1 MITNKNIY
9 SIRKHKLGVAS
20 FLLGT
25 LFVVGHANNAEA
37 SEVSATTQE
46 HNVETEQTKT
56 EGELTTEVAQQAVS
70 ESAPI
75 AENMQ
80 KTTSV
85 ASENAKEVTAS
96 DSTQEV
102 TKTEAKDTATMKD
115 SEIAQ
120 PVSEVNK
127 PVTQTAPVQAPTTA
141 TEHKSPRQ
149 AQELTAPMDTKV
161 INVENG
167 TDVTSKVKVET
178 SSITGHQNNDKTYRQ
193 SNTVNP
199 HKAERVTLNYDWSF
213 ENGIKAGDYF
223 DFQLSDNVDTNGI
236 STVKKVPNIVDTQ
249 NNDTVIAYGEVKDKN
264 RIRYRFTDYV
274 SDKENVVG
282 KLSLNL
288 FINPAK
294 VQNRG
299 NINVSSTL
307 GSIKTEETFN
317 IEYIDGVKNNEGV
330 TLNGR
335 LDDLS
340 KADQSFTHY
349 TTFKPSQNE
358 LTNVSLKG
366 TVTTGAIE
374 NGIAGEV
381 KIYEFIGSGELPE
394 SVYANVNDTSHFND
408 ITSNLS
414 NSIKSTSTGY
424 EITFDMKNKK
434 PYVIVYKGHYNKDA
448 SDFDFTTNAIGHQ
461 NLNRSPYNHYW
472 SYNHY
477 FNLTWKNG
485 VAFYSNNASGEGND
499 KPVPPT
505 YGFSE
510 LVDTT
515 QNTAPATMTFQ
526 TTGVLE
532 EIEDS
537 VVLNTL
543 SQSGEDRGENTSPI
557 IETTEDSQPVEFEEE
572 TNHGIQ
578 DVTLHADAVDF
589 EEETNHGEQD
599 TVHHSDVV
607 EYDEDTTTG
616 MLTGAISDHTTEED
630 TMEYTT
636 DGLLIE
642 FDDEMN
648 PNVSGQYDDITTDT
662 IEESSHIDTFT
673 ELESEFGQH
682 DGIVTFEEDTIVEK
696 PKTEKGNRVPL
707 VIDLSTPKHNH
718 QFNIQPTDPN
728 IDTSATYRI
737 GDFVWRDED
746 HNGVQNDG
754 EHGLEGVLVTLKT
767 ADGVVLNTT
776 TSDANGHYQFTNVQ
790 KGKYIVEFTTPE
802 GYEATSKHT
811 TANTEKDSDGLI
823 ANIDVTQDDMSI
835 DAGFFPLENWNP
847 QPKDETYTI
856 GDFVWRDEDHNG
868 VQNDGE
874 HGLEG
879 VLVTLKTAD
888 GVVLNT
894 TTSDAN
900 GHYQFTNV
908 QKGKYIVE
916 FTTPEGYEATSK
928 HTTANTEKDSDGLI
942 ANIDVTQDDMS
953 IDAGFF
959 PLENWNPQPK
969 DETYTI
975 GDFVW
980 RDEDHNG
987 VQNDGEHG
995 LEGVLVTLKTA
1006 DGVVLNTTTS
1016 DANGH
1021 YQFTNVQKGKY
1032 IVEFTTPEGYEA
1044 TSKHTTA
1051 NTEKDSDGL
1060 IANIDVTQDDMSIDA
1075 GFFPLENWNPQ
1086 PKDETYTIG
1095 DFVWRDEGHNGVQ
1108 NDGEHGLEG
1117 VLVTLKT
1124 ADGVV
1129 LNTTTSD
1136 ANGHYQFTNVQKGK
1150 YIVEFTTPEGYE
1162 PTSKHTTANTEKD
1175 SDGLIANIDVT
1186 QDDMSID
1193 AGFFPLENWNPQPE
1207 PKNPDD
1213 KEKPAPEQPDVPQ
1226 PEPKNPDDK
1235 EKPAPEQPDVPQPE
1249 PKNPDDREKPA
1260 PEQPDVPQPEPKN
1273 PDDKEKPA
1281 PEQPDAPQPKPMLP
1295 GEKVKP
1301 KPTHPGEAMQTTP
1314 QDKSTSQ
1321 TDEALPQTGESS
1333 SQSSALIFGGLL
1345 SLLGL
1350 GLLRRSSKQNRSSMK

>member
-37 SEVSATTQE
+37 SEVSTTTQE
-46 HNVETEQTKT
+46 QNAEKEQAKT
-56 EGELTTEVAQQAVS
+56 EGELTTEAAQQTAV
-70 ESAPI
+70 ESIPAS
-75 AENMQ
+75 ENMQ
-80 KTTSV
+80 ERTLV
-85 ASENAKEVTAS
+85 ASENGKEVTTTE
-96 DSTQEV
+96 STQEV
-102 TKTEAKDTATMKD
+102 TKTETKDTVTMKD

-120 PVSEVNK
+120 PVSHLDK
-127 PVTQTAPVQAPTTA
+127 PVTQTAPVQTPTTA
-141 TEHKSPRQ
+141 TEQKSTRQ
-149 AQELTAPMDTKV
+149 AQEDTAPMGMKEV
-161 INVENG
+161 NVENG
-167 TDVTSKVKVET
+167 TDVTSKVKVEN
-178 SSITGHQNNDKTYRQ
+178 SSITGHQNNDRTYRQ
-193 SNTVNP
+193 PDTVNP

-236 STVKKVPNIVDTQ
+236 STVKKVPHIMDSQ
-249 NNDTVIAYGEVKDKN
+249 NSEQIIAYGEINENN
-264 RIRYRFTDYV
+264 RVRYRFTDYV
-274 SDKENVVG
+274 SKKDNVKG
-282 KLSLNL
+282 KLALNL
-288 FINPAK
+288 FIKPDK
-294 VQNRG
+294 VQTAG
-299 NINVSSTL
+299 NITVSSKL
-307 GSIKTEETFN
+307 GNQVTSQNFN
-317 IEYIDGVKNNEGV
+317 VQYIDGVKNRAGV

-335 LDDLS
+335 IDTLS
-340 KADQSFTHY
+340 KTDQTFTHFA
-349 TTFKPSQNE
+349 TFKPNNNALTSVTITGKVKNGALQNG
-358 LTNVSLKG
+358 K
-366 TVTTGAIE
+366 
-374 NGIAGEV
+374 AGEV
-381 KIYEFIGSGELPE
+381 KVYEFIGSGELPQ
-394 SVYANVNDTSHFND
+394 SVYANVNDTKQFND
-408 ITSNLS
+408 ITKSMK
-414 NSIKSTSTGY
+414 SIKNNSNGY
-424 EITFDMKNKK
+424 EITFDMNKDNH
-434 PYVIVYKGHYNKDA
+434 PYIIVYQGHFNNNAK
-448 SDFDFTTNAIGHQ
+448 DFDFSTNATGYQ
-461 NLNRSPYNHYW
+461 NLNQSEYSYYWPYNY
-472 SYNHY
+472 S
-477 FNLTWKNG
+477 FNLTWDNG

-505 YGFSE
+505 YGYSPT
-510 LVDTT
+510 VNTIQDTH
-515 QNTAPATMTFQ
+515 ADYPVMTFQ
-526 TTGVLE
+526 QPGTLE
-532 EIEDS
+532 ETEDS
-537 VVLNTL
+537 MPITTL
-543 SQSGEDRGENTSPI
+543 TESGEDRSENTSPI

-835 DAGFFPLENWNP
+835 DAGFFPLENWNA

-959 PLENWNPQPK
+959 PLENWNPQP
-969 DETYTI
+969 
-975 GDFVW
+975 
-980 RDEDHNG
+980 
-987 VQNDGEHG
+987 
-995 LEGVLVTLKTA
+995 
-1006 DGVVLNTTTS
+1006 
-1016 DANGH
+1016 
-1021 YQFTNVQKGKY
+1021 
-1032 IVEFTTPEGYEA
+1032 
-1044 TSKHTTA
+1044 
-1051 NTEKDSDGL
+1051 
-1060 IANIDVTQDDMSIDA
+1060 
-1075 GFFPLENWNPQ
+1075 
-1086 PKDETYTIG
+1086 
-1095 DFVWRDEGHNGVQ
+1095 
-1108 NDGEHGLEG
+1108 
-1117 VLVTLKT
+1117 
-1124 ADGVV
+1124 
-1129 LNTTTSD
+1129 
-1136 ANGHYQFTNVQKGK
+1136 
-1150 YIVEFTTPEGYE
+1150 
-1162 PTSKHTTANTEKD
+1162 
-1175 SDGLIANIDVT
+1175 
-1186 QDDMSID
+1186 
-1193 AGFFPLENWNPQPE
+1193 E

-1226 PEPKNPDDK
+1226 PEPKNPDDR

-1281 PEQPDAPQPKPMLP
+1281 PEQPDAPQPEPMLP

-1314 QDKSTSQ
+1314 QDKSTPQ
-1321 TDEALPQTGESS
+1321 TDEALPKTGESS

>member
-37 SEVSATTQE
+37 SEVSTTTQE
-46 HNVETEQTKT
+46 QNAEKEQAKT
-56 EGELTTEVAQQAVS
+56 EGELTTEAAQQTAV
-70 ESAPI
+70 ESIPAS
-75 AENMQ
+75 ENMQ
-80 KTTSV
+80 ERTLV
-85 ASENAKEVTAS
+85 ASENGKEVTTTE
-96 DSTQEV
+96 STQEV
-102 TKTEAKDTATMKD
+102 TKTETKDTVTMKAT
-115 SEIAQ
+115 EIVQ
-120 PVSEVNK
+120 PVSQIDK
-127 PVTQTAPVQAPTTA
+127 SVTQTAAPVAEPSTA
-141 TEHKSPRQ
+141 NKQTSPQ
-149 AQELTAPMDTKV
+149 QVQELTAPMDTKV

-167 TDVTSKVKVET
+167 TDVTSKVKVEK
-178 SSITGHQNNDKTYRQ
+178 SSITGHQNNDRTYRQ
-193 SNTVNP
+193 PDTVNP
-199 HKAERVTLNYDWSF
+199 HKAERVTLNYEWTFDKD
-213 ENGIKAGDYF
+213 IKNDDYF
-223 DFQLSDNVDTNGI
+223 EFQLSDNVDTNGI

-249 NNDTVIAYGEVKDKN
+249 NNDTVIAFGEINEQN
-264 RIRYRFTDYV
+264 RVRYRFTDYV
-274 SDKENVVG
+274 SKKDNVKG
-282 KLSLNL
+282 NLSLNL
-288 FINPAK
+288 FIDPSK
-294 VQNRG
+294 VLNNG
-299 NINVSSTL
+299 NTTVSSILNGT
-307 GSIKTEETFN
+307 KTESTFN
-317 IEYIDGVKNNEGV
+317 IEYIDGIHNAAGV

-335 LDDLS
+335 LDELS
-340 KADQSFTHY
+340 KANQTFTHFA
-349 TTFKPSQNE
+349 TFKPKHNKLSSVTIKGKVKNGVLQNS
-358 LTNVSLKG
+358 N
-366 TVTTGAIE
+366 
-374 NGIAGEV
+374 NGEV
-381 KIYEFIGSGELPE
+381 KVYEFIGNGELPQ
-394 SVYANVNDTSHFND
+394 SVYANVNDTNQFKD
-408 ITSNLS
+408 ITTSMNSKKSNG
-414 NSIKSTSTGY
+414 TGY
-424 EITFDMKNKK
+424 EITFDTMNDK
-434 PYVIVYKGHYNKDA
+434 PYVILYKGYFDSNSK
-448 SDFDFTTNAIGHQ
+448 DFDFTTNATGYQ
-461 NLNRSPYNHYW
+461 NLNQSSYYYW
-472 SYNHY
+472 PYNHY
-477 FNLTWKNG
+477 FNLTWDNG

-737 GDFVWRDED
+737 GNFVWRDED

-959 PLENWNPQPK
+959 PLENWNAQPK

-1086 PKDETYTIG
+1086 P
-1095 DFVWRDEGHNGVQ
+1095 
-1108 NDGEHGLEG
+1108 
-1117 VLVTLKT
+1117 
-1124 ADGVV
+1124 
-1129 LNTTTSD
+1129 
-1136 ANGHYQFTNVQKGK
+1136 
-1150 YIVEFTTPEGYE
+1150 
-1162 PTSKHTTANTEKD
+1162 
-1175 SDGLIANIDVT
+1175 
-1186 QDDMSID
+1186 
-1193 AGFFPLENWNPQPE
+1193 E

-1213 KEKPAPEQPDVPQ
+1213 KEKPGPEQPDVPQ
-1226 PEPKNPDDK
+1226 PEPKNPDDR

>member
-1086 PKDETYTIG
+1086 P
-1095 DFVWRDEGHNGVQ
+1095 
-1108 NDGEHGLEG
+1108 
-1117 VLVTLKT
+1117 
-1124 ADGVV
+1124 
-1129 LNTTTSD
+1129 
-1136 ANGHYQFTNVQKGK
+1136 
-1150 YIVEFTTPEGYE
+1150 
-1162 PTSKHTTANTEKD
+1162 
-1175 SDGLIANIDVT
+1175 
-1186 QDDMSID
+1186 
-1193 AGFFPLENWNPQPE
+1193 E

-1226 PEPKNPDDK
+1226 PEPKHPGDK
-1235 EKPAPEQPDVPQPE
+1235 EK
-1249 PKNPDDREKPA
+1249 
-1260 PEQPDVPQPEPKN
+1260 
-1273 PDDKEKPA
+1273 
-1281 PEQPDAPQPKPMLP
+1281 
-1295 GEKVKP
+1295 
-1301 KPTHPGEAMQTTP
+1301 
-1314 QDKSTSQ
+1314 
-1321 TDEALPQTGESS
+1321 
-1333 SQSSALIFGGLL
+1333 
-1345 SLLGL
+1345 
-1350 GLLRRSSKQNRSSMK
+1350 

>member
-37 SEVSATTQE
+37 SEVSTTTQE
-46 HNVETEQTKT
+46 QNAEKEQTKT
-56 EGELTTEVAQQAVS
+56 EGELTTEAAQQTAV
-70 ESAPI
+70 ESIPAS
-75 AENMQ
+75 ENMQ
-80 KTTSV
+80 ERTLV
-85 ASENAKEVTAS
+85 ASENGKEVTTTE
-96 DSTQEV
+96 STQEV
-102 TKTEAKDTATMKD
+102 TKTETKDIVTMKD

-120 PVSEVNK
+120 PVSHLDK
-127 PVTQTAPVQAPTTA
+127 PVTQTAPVQTPTTA
-141 TEHKSPRQ
+141 NKQTSPRQ
-149 AQELTAPMDTKV
+149 AQEDTAPMGMKEV
-161 INVENG
+161 NVENG
-167 TDVTSKVKVET
+167 TDVTSKVKVEN
-178 SSITGHQNNDKTYRQ
+178 SSITGHQNNDRTYRQ
-193 SNTVNP
+193 PDTVNP

-213 ENGIKAGDYF
+213 DKDIKNDDYF
-223 DFQLSDNVDTNGI
+223 EFQLSDNVDTNGI

-249 NNDTVIAYGEVKDKN
+249 NNDTVIAFGEINEQN
-264 RIRYRFTDYV
+264 RVRYRFTDYV
-274 SDKENVVG
+274 NQKENLKG
-282 KLSLNL
+282 KLALNL
-288 FINPAK
+288 FIKPDK
-294 VQNRG
+294 VQTAG
-299 NINVSSTL
+299 NITVSSKL
-307 GSIKTEETFN
+307 GNQVTSQNFN
-317 IEYIDGVKNNEGV
+317 IQYIDGVKNRSGV

-335 LDDLS
+335 IDTLS
-340 KADQSFTHY
+340 KTDQTFTHFA
-349 TTFKPSQNE
+349 TFKPNNNALTSVTITGKVKNGALQNG
-358 LTNVSLKG
+358 K
-366 TVTTGAIE
+366 
-374 NGIAGEV
+374 AGEV
-381 KIYEFIGSGELPE
+381 KVYEFIGSGELPQ
-394 SVYANVNDTSHFND
+394 SVYANVNDTKQFND
-408 ITSNLS
+408 ITNSMK
-414 NSIKSTSTGY
+414 SIKNNSNGY
-424 EITFDMKNKK
+424 EITFDMNKDNH
-434 PYVIVYKGHYNKDA
+434 PYIIVYQGHFNNNAK
-448 SDFDFTTNAIGHQ
+448 DFDFSTNATGYQ
-461 NLNRSPYNHYW
+461 NLNQSEYSYYWPYNY
-472 SYNHY
+472 S
-477 FNLTWKNG
+477 FNLTWDNG

-505 YGFSE
+505 YGYSPT
-510 LVDTT
+510 VNTIQDTH
-515 QNTAPATMTFQ
+515 ADYPVMTFQ
-526 TTGVLE
+526 QPGTLE
-532 EIEDS
+532 ETEDS
-537 VVLNTL
+537 MPITTL
-543 SQSGEDRGENTSPI
+543 TESGEDRSENTSPI

-589 EEETNHGEQD
+589 EEETNHGDQD

-616 MLTGAISDHTTEED
+616 MLTGAISNHTTEED

-1086 PKDETYTIG
+1086 P
-1095 DFVWRDEGHNGVQ
+1095 
-1108 NDGEHGLEG
+1108 
-1117 VLVTLKT
+1117 
-1124 ADGVV
+1124 
-1129 LNTTTSD
+1129 
-1136 ANGHYQFTNVQKGK
+1136 
-1150 YIVEFTTPEGYE
+1150 
-1162 PTSKHTTANTEKD
+1162 
-1175 SDGLIANIDVT
+1175 
-1186 QDDMSID
+1186 
-1193 AGFFPLENWNPQPE
+1193 
-1207 PKNPDD
+1207 
-1213 KEKPAPEQPDVPQ
+1213 
-1226 PEPKNPDDK
+1226 EPKNPDDK

-1273 PDDKEKPA
+1273 PDDREKPA
-1281 PEQPDAPQPKPMLP
+1281 PEQPDVPQPEPKNPDDREKPAPEQPDVPQPKPMLP

>member
-127 PVTQTAPVQAPTTA
+127 PVTQTAAPVAEPSTA
-141 TEHKSPRQ
+141 NKQTSPRQ
-149 AQELTAPMDTKV
+149 VQELTAPMDTKV

-167 TDVTSKVKVET
+167 TDVTSKVKVEK
-178 SSITGHQNNDKTYRQ
+178 SSITGHQNKDKTYHQ

-236 STVKKVPNIVDTQ
+236 STIKKVPHIMDSQ
-249 NNDTVIAYGEVKDKN
+249 NSEQIIAYGEINENN
-264 RIRYRFTDYV
+264 RVRYRFMDYV
-274 SDKENVVG
+274 NQKENLKG

-288 FINPAK
+288 FIKPDK
-294 VQNRG
+294 VQDEG
-299 NINVSSTL
+299 KITVTSQL
-307 GSIKTEETFN
+307 GKEMTSQEFDIK
-317 IEYIDGVKNNEGV
+317 YIDGVKSPSGI

-335 LDDLS
+335 LDELS

-349 TTFKPSQNE
+349 SIFKPKHNN
-358 LTNVSLKG
+358 LTNVTLRG
-366 TVTTGAIE
+366 TVSNNAQQNE
-374 NGIAGEV
+374 KNGQV
-381 KIYEFIGSGELPE
+381 NVYEYIGQGELPQ
-394 SVYANVNDTSHFND
+394 SAYANVNDTKQFND
-408 ITSNLS
+408 ITKSMK
-414 NSIKSTSTGY
+414 SIKNNSNGY
-424 EITFDMKNKK
+424 EITFDMNKDNH
-434 PYVIVYKGHYNKDA
+434 PYIIVYQGHFNNNAK
-448 SDFDFTTNAIGHQ
+448 DFDFSTNATGYQ
-461 NLNRSPYNHYW
+461 NLNQSEYSYYWPYNY
-472 SYNHY
+472 S
-477 FNLTWKNG
+477 FNLTWDNG

-505 YGFSE
+505 YGYSPT
-510 LVDTT
+510 VNTIQDTH
-515 QNTAPATMTFQ
+515 ADYPVMTFQ
-526 TTGVLE
+526 QPGTLE
-532 EIEDS
+532 ETEDS
-537 VVLNTL
+537 MPITTL
-543 SQSGEDRGENTSPI
+543 TESGEDRGENTSPI

-616 MLTGAISDHTTEED
+616 MLTGAISDHTTEEG

-737 GDFVWRDED
+737 GNFVWRDED

-847 QPKDETYTI
+847 QP
-856 GDFVWRDEDHNG
+856 
-868 VQNDGE
+868 
-874 HGLEG
+874 
-879 VLVTLKTAD
+879 
-888 GVVLNT
+888 
-894 TTSDAN
+894 
-900 GHYQFTNV
+900 
-908 QKGKYIVE
+908 
-916 FTTPEGYEATSK
+916 
-928 HTTANTEKDSDGLI
+928 
-942 ANIDVTQDDMS
+942 
-953 IDAGFF
+953 
-959 PLENWNPQPK
+959 
-969 DETYTI
+969 
-975 GDFVW
+975 
-980 RDEDHNG
+980 
-987 VQNDGEHG
+987 
-995 LEGVLVTLKTA
+995 
-1006 DGVVLNTTTS
+1006 
-1016 DANGH
+1016 
-1021 YQFTNVQKGKY
+1021 
-1032 IVEFTTPEGYEA
+1032 
-1044 TSKHTTA
+1044 
-1051 NTEKDSDGL
+1051 
-1060 IANIDVTQDDMSIDA
+1060 
-1075 GFFPLENWNPQ
+1075 
-1086 PKDETYTIG
+1086 
-1095 DFVWRDEGHNGVQ
+1095 
-1108 NDGEHGLEG
+1108 
-1117 VLVTLKT
+1117 
-1124 ADGVV
+1124 
-1129 LNTTTSD
+1129 
-1136 ANGHYQFTNVQKGK
+1136 
-1150 YIVEFTTPEGYE
+1150 
-1162 PTSKHTTANTEKD
+1162 
-1175 SDGLIANIDVT
+1175 
-1186 QDDMSID
+1186 
-1193 AGFFPLENWNPQPE
+1193 E

-1213 KEKPAPEQPDVPQ
+1213 REKPAPEQPDVPQ
-1226 PEPKNPDDK
+1226 PEPKNPDDR

-1321 TDEALPQTGESS
+1321 TDEALPKTGESS

>member
-37 SEVSATTQE
+37 SEVSATTREQ
-46 HNVETEQTKT
+46 NVETEQAKT
-56 EGELTTEVAQQAVS
+56 ERELTTKVAQQAVS

-80 KTTSV
+80 ETTSV
-85 ASENAKEVTAS
+85 ASENAKAVTAS

-127 PVTQTAPVQAPTTA
+127 PVTQTAPVQTPTTA

-149 AQELTAPMDTKV
+149 VQEVTSPEDTKV

-236 STVKKVPNIVDTQ
+236 STVKKVPHIMDSQ
-249 NNDTVIAYGEVKDKN
+249 NSEQIIAYGEINENN
-264 RIRYRFTDYV
+264 RVRYRFTDYV
-274 SDKENVVG
+274 SKKDNVKG
-282 KLSLNL
+282 KLALNL
-288 FINPAK
+288 FIKPDK
-294 VQNRG
+294 VQTAG
-299 NINVSSTL
+299 NITVSSKL
-307 GSIKTEETFN
+307 GNQVTSQNFN
-317 IEYIDGVKNNEGV
+317 VQYIDGVKNRAGV

-335 LDDLS
+335 IDTLS
-340 KADQSFTHY
+340 KTDQTFTHFA
-349 TTFKPSQNE
+349 TFKPNNNALTSVTITGKVKNGALQNG
-358 LTNVSLKG
+358 K
-366 TVTTGAIE
+366 
-374 NGIAGEV
+374 AGEV
-381 KIYEFIGSGELPE
+381 KVYEFIGSGELPQ
-394 SVYANVNDTSHFND
+394 SVYANVNDTKQFND
-408 ITSNLS
+408 ITKSMK
-414 NSIKSTSTGY
+414 SIKNNSNGY
-424 EITFDMKNKK
+424 EITFDMNKDNH
-434 PYVIVYKGHYNKDA
+434 PYIIVYQGHFNNNAK
-448 SDFDFTTNAIGHQ
+448 DFDFSTNATGYQ
-461 NLNRSPYNHYW
+461 NLNQSEYSYYWPYNY
-472 SYNHY
+472 S
-477 FNLTWKNG
+477 FNLTWDNG

-505 YGFSE
+505 YGYSPT
-510 LVDTT
+510 VNTIQDTH
-515 QNTAPATMTFQ
+515 ADYPVMTFQ
-526 TTGVLE
+526 QPGTLE
-532 EIEDS
+532 ETEDS
-537 VVLNTL
+537 MPITTL
-543 SQSGEDRGENTSPI
+543 TESGEDRSENTSPI

-578 DVTLHADAVDF
+578 DVTLHADAIDF

-959 PLENWNPQPK
+959 PLENWNPQP
-969 DETYTI
+969 
-975 GDFVW
+975 
-980 RDEDHNG
+980 
-987 VQNDGEHG
+987 
-995 LEGVLVTLKTA
+995 
-1006 DGVVLNTTTS
+1006 
-1016 DANGH
+1016 
-1021 YQFTNVQKGKY
+1021 
-1032 IVEFTTPEGYEA
+1032 
-1044 TSKHTTA
+1044 
-1051 NTEKDSDGL
+1051 
-1060 IANIDVTQDDMSIDA
+1060 
-1075 GFFPLENWNPQ
+1075 
-1086 PKDETYTIG
+1086 
-1095 DFVWRDEGHNGVQ
+1095 
-1108 NDGEHGLEG
+1108 
-1117 VLVTLKT
+1117 
-1124 ADGVV
+1124 
-1129 LNTTTSD
+1129 
-1136 ANGHYQFTNVQKGK
+1136 
-1150 YIVEFTTPEGYE
+1150 
-1162 PTSKHTTANTEKD
+1162 
-1175 SDGLIANIDVT
+1175 
-1186 QDDMSID
+1186 
-1193 AGFFPLENWNPQPE
+1193 
-1207 PKNPDD
+1207 
-1213 KEKPAPEQPDVPQ
+1213 
-1226 PEPKNPDDK
+1226 
-1235 EKPAPEQPDVPQPE
+1235 E

-1281 PEQPDAPQPKPMLP
+1281 PEQPDVPQPEPMLP

-1321 TDEALPQTGESS
+1321 TDEALPKTGESS

>member
-37 SEVSATTQE
+37 SEVSTTTQE
-46 HNVETEQTKT
+46 QNAEKEQAKT
-56 EGELTTEVAQQAVS
+56 EGELTTEAAQQTAV
-70 ESAPI
+70 ESIPAS
-75 AENMQ
+75 ENMQ
-80 KTTSV
+80 ERTLV
-85 ASENAKEVTAS
+85 ASENGKEVTTTE
-96 DSTQEV
+96 STQEV
-102 TKTEAKDTATMKD
+102 TKTETKDTVTMKD

-120 PVSEVNK
+120 PVSHLDK
-127 PVTQTAPVQAPTTA
+127 PVTQTAPVQTPTTA
-141 TEHKSPRQ
+141 TEQKSTRQ
-149 AQELTAPMDTKV
+149 AQEDTAPMGMKEV
-161 INVENG
+161 NVENG
-167 TDVTSKVKVET
+167 TDVTSKVKVEN
-178 SSITGHQNNDKTYRQ
+178 SSITGHQNNDRTYRQ
-193 SNTVNP
+193 PDTVNP

-249 NNDTVIAYGEVKDKN
+249 NNDTVIAFGEINEQN
-264 RIRYRFTDYV
+264 RVRYRFTDYV
-274 SDKENVVG
+274 SKKDNVKG
-282 KLSLNL
+282 KLALNL
-288 FINPAK
+288 FIKPDK
-294 VQNRG
+294 VQTAG
-299 NINVSSTL
+299 NITVSSKL
-307 GSIKTEETFN
+307 GNQVTSQNFN
-317 IEYIDGVKNNEGV
+317 IQYIDGVKNRAGV

-335 LDDLS
+335 IDTLS
-340 KADQSFTHY
+340 KTDQTFTHFA
-349 TTFKPSQNE
+349 TFKPNNNALTSVTITGKVKNGALQNG
-358 LTNVSLKG
+358 K
-366 TVTTGAIE
+366 
-374 NGIAGEV
+374 AGEV
-381 KIYEFIGSGELPE
+381 KVYEFIGSGELPQ
-394 SVYANVNDTSHFND
+394 SVYANVNDTKQFND
-408 ITSNLS
+408 ITNSMK
-414 NSIKSTSTGY
+414 SIKNNSNGY
-424 EITFDMKNKK
+424 EITFDMKNQK

-461 NLNRSPYNHYW
+461 NLNSSPYNYYW

-485 VAFYSNNASGEGND
+485 VAFYSNKANGEGND

-505 YGFSE
+505 YGYSPT
-510 LVDTT
+510 VNTIQDTH
-515 QNTAPATMTFQ
+515 ADYPVMTFQ
-526 TTGVLE
+526 QPGTLE
-532 EIEDS
+532 ETEDS
-537 VVLNTL
+537 MPITTL
-543 SQSGEDRGENTSPI
+543 TESGEDRGENTSPI

-737 GDFVWRDED
+737 GNFVWRDED

-1086 PKDETYTIG
+1086 P
-1095 DFVWRDEGHNGVQ
+1095 
-1108 NDGEHGLEG
+1108 
-1117 VLVTLKT
+1117 
-1124 ADGVV
+1124 
-1129 LNTTTSD
+1129 
-1136 ANGHYQFTNVQKGK
+1136 
-1150 YIVEFTTPEGYE
+1150 
-1162 PTSKHTTANTEKD
+1162 
-1175 SDGLIANIDVT
+1175 
-1186 QDDMSID
+1186 
-1193 AGFFPLENWNPQPE
+1193 E

-1213 KEKPAPEQPDVPQ
+1213 KEKPG
-1226 PEPKNPDDK
+1226 
-1235 EKPAPEQPDVPQPE
+1235 PEQPDVPQPE

-1273 PDDKEKPA
+1273 PDDREKPA

-1321 TDEALPQTGESS
+1321 TDEALPKTGESS

>member
-37 SEVSATTQE
+37 SEVSTTTQE
-46 HNVETEQTKT
+46 QNAEKEQAKT
-56 EGELTTEVAQQAVS
+56 EGELTTEAAQQTAV
-70 ESAPI
+70 ESIPAS
-75 AENMQ
+75 ENMQ
-80 KTTSV
+80 ERTLV
-85 ASENAKEVTAS
+85 ASENGKEVTTTE
-96 DSTQEV
+96 STQEV
-102 TKTEAKDTATMKD
+102 TKTETKDTVTMKD

-127 PVTQTAPVQAPTTA
+127 PVTQTAPVQTPTTA
-141 TEHKSPRQ
+141 TEQKSTRQ
-149 AQELTAPMDTKV
+149 AQEDTAPMGMKEV
-161 INVENG
+161 NVENG
-167 TDVTSKVKVET
+167 TDVTSKVKVEN
-178 SSITGHQNNDKTYRQ
+178 SSITGHQNNDRTYRQ
-193 SNTVNP
+193 PDTVNP

-213 ENGIKAGDYF
+213 DKDIKNDDYF
-223 DFQLSDNVDTNGI
+223 EFQLSDNVDTNGI

-249 NNDTVIAYGEVKDKN
+249 NNDTVIAFGEINEQN
-264 RIRYRFTDYV
+264 RVRYRFTDYV
-274 SDKENVVG
+274 NQKENLKG
-282 KLSLNL
+282 KLALNL
-288 FINPAK
+288 FIKPDK
-294 VQNRG
+294 VQTAG
-299 NINVSSTL
+299 NITVSSKL
-307 GSIKTEETFN
+307 GNQVTSQNFN
-317 IEYIDGVKNNEGV
+317 IQYIDGVKNRAGV

-335 LDDLS
+335 IDTLS
-340 KADQSFTHY
+340 KTDQTFTHFA
-349 TTFKPSQNE
+349 TFKPNNNALTSVTITGKVKNGALQNG
-358 LTNVSLKG
+358 K
-366 TVTTGAIE
+366 
-374 NGIAGEV
+374 AGEV
-381 KIYEFIGSGELPE
+381 KVYEFIGSGELPQ
-394 SVYANVNDTSHFND
+394 SVYANVNDTKQFND
-408 ITSNLS
+408 ITKSMK
-414 NSIKSTSTGY
+414 SIKNNSNGY
-424 EITFDMKNKK
+424 EITFDMNKDNH
-434 PYVIVYKGHYNKDA
+434 PYIIVYQGHFNNNAK
-448 SDFDFTTNAIGHQ
+448 DFDFSTNATGYQ
-461 NLNRSPYNHYW
+461 NLNQSGYSYYWPYNY
-472 SYNHY
+472 S
-477 FNLTWKNG
+477 FNLTWDNG

-499 KPVPPT
+499 KPVSPT
-505 YGFSE
+505 YGYSPS
-510 LVDTT
+510 VNTIQDTH
-515 QNTAPATMTFQ
+515 ADYPVMTFQ
-526 TTGVLE
+526 QPGTLE
-532 EIEDS
+532 ETEDS
-537 VVLNTL
+537 MPITTL
-543 SQSGEDRGENTSPI
+543 TESGEDRGENTSPI

-616 MLTGAISDHTTEED
+616 MLTGAISDHTTKED

-636 DGLLIE
+636 DSLLIE

-847 QPKDETYTI
+847 QP
-856 GDFVWRDEDHNG
+856 
-868 VQNDGE
+868 
-874 HGLEG
+874 
-879 VLVTLKTAD
+879 
-888 GVVLNT
+888 
-894 TTSDAN
+894 
-900 GHYQFTNV
+900 
-908 QKGKYIVE
+908 
-916 FTTPEGYEATSK
+916 
-928 HTTANTEKDSDGLI
+928 
-942 ANIDVTQDDMS
+942 
-953 IDAGFF
+953 
-959 PLENWNPQPK
+959 
-969 DETYTI
+969 
-975 GDFVW
+975 
-980 RDEDHNG
+980 
-987 VQNDGEHG
+987 
-995 LEGVLVTLKTA
+995 
-1006 DGVVLNTTTS
+1006 
-1016 DANGH
+1016 
-1021 YQFTNVQKGKY
+1021 
-1032 IVEFTTPEGYEA
+1032 
-1044 TSKHTTA
+1044 
-1051 NTEKDSDGL
+1051 
-1060 IANIDVTQDDMSIDA
+1060 
-1075 GFFPLENWNPQ
+1075 
-1086 PKDETYTIG
+1086 
-1095 DFVWRDEGHNGVQ
+1095 
-1108 NDGEHGLEG
+1108 
-1117 VLVTLKT
+1117 
-1124 ADGVV
+1124 
-1129 LNTTTSD
+1129 
-1136 ANGHYQFTNVQKGK
+1136 
-1150 YIVEFTTPEGYE
+1150 
-1162 PTSKHTTANTEKD
+1162 
-1175 SDGLIANIDVT
+1175 
-1186 QDDMSID
+1186 
-1193 AGFFPLENWNPQPE
+1193 E

-1226 PEPKNPDDK
+1226 PEPKNPDDR

-1281 PEQPDAPQPKPMLP
+1281 PEQPDVPQPKPMLP

-1321 TDEALPQTGESS
+1321 TDEALPKTGESS

>member
-37 SEVSATTQE
+37 SEVSTTTQE
-46 HNVETEQTKT
+46 QNAEKEQTKT
-56 EGELTTEVAQQAVS
+56 EGELTTEAAQQTAV
-70 ESAPI
+70 ESIPAS
-75 AENMQ
+75 ENMQ
-80 KTTSV
+80 ERTSV
-85 ASENAKEVTAS
+85 ASENAKAITAP

-737 GDFVWRDED
+737 GNFVWRDED

-1086 PKDETYTIG
+1086 P
-1095 DFVWRDEGHNGVQ
+1095 
-1108 NDGEHGLEG
+1108 
-1117 VLVTLKT
+1117 
-1124 ADGVV
+1124 
-1129 LNTTTSD
+1129 
-1136 ANGHYQFTNVQKGK
+1136 
-1150 YIVEFTTPEGYE
+1150 
-1162 PTSKHTTANTEKD
+1162 
-1175 SDGLIANIDVT
+1175 
-1186 QDDMSID
+1186 
-1193 AGFFPLENWNPQPE
+1193 
-1207 PKNPDD
+1207 
-1213 KEKPAPEQPDVPQ
+1213 
-1226 PEPKNPDDK
+1226 EPKNPDDK

-1273 PDDKEKPA
+1273 PDDREKPA
-1281 PEQPDAPQPKPMLP
+1281 PEQPDVPQPEPKNPDDREKPAPEQPDVPQPEPMLP

-1321 TDEALPQTGESS
+1321 TDEALPKTGESS

>member
-37 SEVSATTQE
+37 SEVSTTTQE
-46 HNVETEQTKT
+46 QNAEKEQAKT
-56 EGELTTEVAQQAVS
+56 EGELTTEAAQQTAV
-70 ESAPI
+70 ESIPAS
-75 AENMQ
+75 ENMQ
-80 KTTSV
+80 ERTLV
-85 ASENAKEVTAS
+85 ASENGKEVTTTE
-96 DSTQEV
+96 STQEV
-102 TKTEAKDTATMKD
+102 TKTETKDTVTMKAT
-115 SEIAQ
+115 EIVQ
-120 PVSEVNK
+120 PVSQIDK
-127 PVTQTAPVQAPTTA
+127 SVTQTAAPVAEPSTA
-141 TEHKSPRQ
+141 NKQTSPRQ
-149 AQELTAPMDTKV
+149 VQELTAPMDTKV

-167 TDVTSKVKVET
+167 TDVTSKVKVEK
-178 SSITGHQNNDKTYRQ
+178 SSITGHQNKDKTYHQ

-199 HKAERVTLNYDWSF
+199 HKAERVTLNYEWTFDKD
-213 ENGIKAGDYF
+213 IKNDDYF
-223 DFQLSDNVDTNGI
+223 EFQLSDNVDTNGI

-249 NNDTVIAYGEVKDKN
+249 NNDTVIAFGEINEQN
-264 RIRYRFTDYV
+264 RVRYRFTDYV
-274 SDKENVVG
+274 SKKDNVKG
-282 KLSLNL
+282 KLALNL
-288 FINPAK
+288 FIKPDK
-294 VQNRG
+294 VQTAG
-299 NINVSSTL
+299 NITVSSKL
-307 GSIKTEETFN
+307 GNQVTSQNFN
-317 IEYIDGVKNNEGV
+317 IQYIDGVKNRAGV

-335 LDDLS
+335 IDTLS
-340 KADQSFTHY
+340 KTDQTFTHFA
-349 TTFKPSQNE
+349 TFKPNNNALTSVTITGKVKNGALQNG
-358 LTNVSLKG
+358 K
-366 TVTTGAIE
+366 
-374 NGIAGEV
+374 AGEV
-381 KIYEFIGSGELPE
+381 KVYEFIGSGELPQ
-394 SVYANVNDTSHFND
+394 SVYANVNDTKQFND
-408 ITSNLS
+408 ITNSMK
-414 NSIKSTSTGY
+414 SIKNNSNGY
-424 EITFDMKNKK
+424 EITFDMKNQK

-461 NLNRSPYNHYW
+461 NLNRSPYNYYW

-485 VAFYSNNASGEGND
+485 VAFYSNKANGEGND

-505 YGFSE
+505 YGYSPT
-510 LVDTT
+510 VNTIQDTH
-515 QNTAPATMTFQ
+515 ADYPVMTFQ
-526 TTGVLE
+526 QPGTLE
-532 EIEDS
+532 ETEDS
-537 VVLNTL
+537 MPITTL
-543 SQSGEDRGENTSPI
+543 TESGEDRGENTSPI

-737 GDFVWRDED
+737 GNFVWRDED
-746 HNGVQNDG
+746 HNDVQNDG

-1060 IANIDVTQDDMSIDA
+1060 IANIDVTQDDMS
-1075 GFFPLENWNPQ
+1075 
-1086 PKDETYTIG
+1086 
-1095 DFVWRDEGHNGVQ
+1095 
-1108 NDGEHGLEG
+1108 
-1117 VLVTLKT
+1117 
-1124 ADGVV
+1124 
-1129 LNTTTSD
+1129 
-1136 ANGHYQFTNVQKGK
+1136 
-1150 YIVEFTTPEGYE
+1150 
-1162 PTSKHTTANTEKD
+1162 
-1175 SDGLIANIDVT
+1175 
-1186 QDDMSID
+1186 
-1193 AGFFPLENWNPQPE
+1193 
-1207 PKNPDD
+1207 
-1213 KEKPAPEQPDVPQ
+1213 
-1226 PEPKNPDDK
+1226 
-1235 EKPAPEQPDVPQPE
+1235 
-1249 PKNPDDREKPA
+1249 
-1260 PEQPDVPQPEPKN
+1260 
-1273 PDDKEKPA
+1273 
-1281 PEQPDAPQPKPMLP
+1281 
-1295 GEKVKP
+1295 
-1301 KPTHPGEAMQTTP
+1301 
-1314 QDKSTSQ
+1314 
-1321 TDEALPQTGESS
+1321 
-1333 SQSSALIFGGLL
+1333 
-1345 SLLGL
+1345 
-1350 GLLRRSSKQNRSSMK
+1350 

>member
-37 SEVSATTQE
+37 SEVSTTTQE
-46 HNVETEQTKT
+46 QNAEKEQTKT

-70 ESAPI
+70 ESAPT

-80 KTTSV
+80 ETTSV

-127 PVTQTAPVQAPTTA
+127 PVTQTAPVQTPTTA

-149 AQELTAPMDTKV
+149 VQEVTSPEDTKV

-249 NNDTVIAYGEVKDKN
+249 NNDTVIAFGEINEQN
-264 RIRYRFTDYV
+264 RVRYRFTDYV
-274 SDKENVVG
+274 NQKENLKG
-282 KLSLNL
+282 KLALNL
-288 FINPAK
+288 FIKPDK
-294 VQNRG
+294 VQTAG
-299 NINVSSTL
+299 NITVSSKL
-307 GSIKTEETFN
+307 GNQVTSQNFN
-317 IEYIDGVKNNEGV
+317 IQYIDGVKNRAGV

-335 LDDLS
+335 IDTLS
-340 KADQSFTHY
+340 KTDQTFTHFA
-349 TTFKPSQNE
+349 TFKPNNNALTSVTITGKVKNGALQNG
-358 LTNVSLKG
+358 K
-366 TVTTGAIE
+366 
-374 NGIAGEV
+374 AGEV
-381 KIYEFIGSGELPE
+381 KVYEFIGSGELPQ
-394 SVYANVNDTSHFND
+394 SVYANVNDTKQFND
-408 ITSNLS
+408 ITNSMK
-414 NSIKSTSTGY
+414 SIKNYSNGY
-424 EITFDMKNKK
+424 EITFDMNKDNH
-434 PYVIVYKGHYNKDA
+434 PYIIVYQGHFNNNAK
-448 SDFDFTTNAIGHQ
+448 DFDFSTNATGYQ
-461 NLNRSPYNHYW
+461 NLNQSEYSYYWPYNY
-472 SYNHY
+472 S
-477 FNLTWKNG
+477 FNLTWDNG

-505 YGFSE
+505 YGYSPT
-510 LVDTT
+510 VNTIQDTH
-515 QNTAPATMTFQ
+515 ADYPVMTFQ
-526 TTGVLE
+526 QPGTLE
-532 EIEDS
+532 ETEDS
-537 VVLNTL
+537 MPITTL
-543 SQSGEDRGENTSPI
+543 TESGEDRSENTSPI

-616 MLTGAISDHTTEED
+616 MLTGAISDHTTKED

-636 DGLLIE
+636 DSLLIE

-737 GDFVWRDED
+737 GNFVWRDED

-959 PLENWNPQPK
+959 PLENWNPQP
-969 DETYTI
+969 
-975 GDFVW
+975 
-980 RDEDHNG
+980 
-987 VQNDGEHG
+987 
-995 LEGVLVTLKTA
+995 
-1006 DGVVLNTTTS
+1006 
-1016 DANGH
+1016 
-1021 YQFTNVQKGKY
+1021 
-1032 IVEFTTPEGYEA
+1032 
-1044 TSKHTTA
+1044 
-1051 NTEKDSDGL
+1051 
-1060 IANIDVTQDDMSIDA
+1060 
-1075 GFFPLENWNPQ
+1075 
-1086 PKDETYTIG
+1086 
-1095 DFVWRDEGHNGVQ
+1095 
-1108 NDGEHGLEG
+1108 
-1117 VLVTLKT
+1117 
-1124 ADGVV
+1124 
-1129 LNTTTSD
+1129 
-1136 ANGHYQFTNVQKGK
+1136 
-1150 YIVEFTTPEGYE
+1150 
-1162 PTSKHTTANTEKD
+1162 
-1175 SDGLIANIDVT
+1175 
-1186 QDDMSID
+1186 
-1193 AGFFPLENWNPQPE
+1193 
-1207 PKNPDD
+1207 
-1213 KEKPAPEQPDVPQ
+1213 
-1226 PEPKNPDDK
+1226 EPKNPDDK

-1273 PDDKEKPA
+1273 PDDREKPA
-1281 PEQPDAPQPKPMLP
+1281 PEQPDVPQPEPKNPDDREKPAPEQPDVPQPEPMLP

-1321 TDEALPQTGESS
+1321 TDEALPKTGESS

>member
-37 SEVSATTQE
+37 SEVSTTTQE
-46 HNVETEQTKT
+46 QNAEKEQTKT
-56 EGELTTEVAQQAVS
+56 EGELTTEAAQQTAV
-70 ESAPI
+70 ESIPAS
-75 AENMQ
+75 ENMQ
-80 KTTSV
+80 ERTLV
-85 ASENAKEVTAS
+85 ASENGKEVTTTE
-96 DSTQEV
+96 STQEV
-102 TKTEAKDTATMKD
+102 TKTETKDTVTMKAT
-115 SEIAQ
+115 EIVQ
-120 PVSEVNK
+120 PVSQIDK
-127 PVTQTAPVQAPTTA
+127 SVTQTAAPVAEPSTA
-141 TEHKSPRQ
+141 TEQKSTRQ
-149 AQELTAPMDTKV
+149 AQEDTAPMGMKEV
-161 INVENG
+161 NVENG
-167 TDVTSKVKVET
+167 TDVTSKVKVEN
-178 SSITGHQNNDKTYRQ
+178 SSITGHQNNDRTYRQ
-193 SNTVNP
+193 PDTVNP

-213 ENGIKAGDYF
+213 DKDIKNDDYF
-223 DFQLSDNVDTNGI
+223 EFQLSDNVDTNGI

-249 NNDTVIAYGEVKDKN
+249 NNDTVIAFGEINEQN
-264 RIRYRFTDYV
+264 RVRYRFTDYV
-274 SDKENVVG
+274 NQKENLKG
-282 KLSLNL
+282 KLALNL
-288 FINPAK
+288 FIKPDK
-294 VQNRG
+294 VQTAG
-299 NINVSSTL
+299 NITVSSKL
-307 GSIKTEETFN
+307 GNQVTSQNFN
-317 IEYIDGVKNNEGV
+317 IQYIDGVKNRAGV

-335 LDDLS
+335 IDTLS
-340 KADQSFTHY
+340 KTDQTFTHFA
-349 TTFKPSQNE
+349 TFKPNNNALTSVTITGKVKNGALQNG
-358 LTNVSLKG
+358 K
-366 TVTTGAIE
+366 
-374 NGIAGEV
+374 AGEV
-381 KIYEFIGSGELPE
+381 KVYEFIGSGELPQ
-394 SVYANVNDTSHFND
+394 SVYANVNDTKQFND
-408 ITSNLS
+408 ITKSMK
-414 NSIKSTSTGY
+414 SIKNNSNGY
-424 EITFDMKNKK
+424 EITFDMNKDNH
-434 PYVIVYKGHYNKDA
+434 PYIIVYQGHFNNNAK
-448 SDFDFTTNAIGHQ
+448 DFDFSTNATGYQ
-461 NLNRSPYNHYW
+461 NLNQSGYSYYWPYNY
-472 SYNHY
+472 S
-477 FNLTWKNG
+477 FNLTWDNG

-543 SQSGEDRGENTSPI
+543 SQSGEDRSENTSPI

-1032 IVEFTTPEGYEA
+1032 IVEFTTPEGYE
-1044 TSKHTTA
+1044 
-1051 NTEKDSDGL
+1051 
-1060 IANIDVTQDDMSIDA
+1060 
-1075 GFFPLENWNPQ
+1075 
-1086 PKDETYTIG
+1086 
-1095 DFVWRDEGHNGVQ
+1095 
-1108 NDGEHGLEG
+1108 
-1117 VLVTLKT
+1117 
-1124 ADGVV
+1124 
-1129 LNTTTSD
+1129 
-1136 ANGHYQFTNVQKGK
+1136 
-1150 YIVEFTTPEGYE
+1150 

-1213 KEKPAPEQPDVPQ
+1213 KEKPAPDQPDVPQ
-1226 PEPKNPDDK
+1226 PEPKNPDDR

-1281 PEQPDAPQPKPMLP
+1281 PEQPDVPQPKPMLP

-1321 TDEALPQTGESS
+1321 TDEVLPKTGESS

>member
-37 SEVSATTQE
+37 SEVSTTTQE
-46 HNVETEQTKT
+46 QNAEKEQTKT
-56 EGELTTEVAQQAVS
+56 EGELTTEAAQQTAV
-70 ESAPI
+70 ESIPAS
-75 AENMQ
+75 ENMQ
-80 KTTSV
+80 ERTLV
-85 ASENAKEVTAS
+85 ASENGKEVTTTE
-96 DSTQEV
+96 STQEV
-102 TKTEAKDTATMKD
+102 TKTETKDIVTMKD

-120 PVSEVNK
+120 PVSHLDK
-127 PVTQTAPVQAPTTA
+127 PVTQTAPVQTPTTA
-141 TEHKSPRQ
+141 NKQTSPRQ
-149 AQELTAPMDTKV
+149 VQEVTAPMDTKV

-167 TDVTSKVKVET
+167 TDVTSKVKVEK
-178 SSITGHQNNDKTYRQ
+178 SSITGHQNKDKTYHQ

-199 HKAERVTLNYDWSF
+199 HKAERVTLNYEWTFDKD
-213 ENGIKAGDYF
+213 IKNDDYF
-223 DFQLSDNVDTNGI
+223 EFQLSDNVDTNGI

-249 NNDTVIAYGEVKDKN
+249 NNDTVIAFGEINEQN
-264 RIRYRFTDYV
+264 RVRYRFTDYV
-274 SDKENVVG
+274 SKKDNVKG
-282 KLSLNL
+282 NLSLNL
-288 FINPAK
+288 FIDPSK
-294 VQNRG
+294 VLNNG
-299 NINVSSTL
+299 NTTVSSILNGT
-307 GSIKTEETFN
+307 KTESTFN
-317 IEYIDGVKNNEGV
+317 IEYIDGIHNAAGV

-335 LDDLS
+335 LDELS
-340 KADQSFTHY
+340 KANQTFTHFA
-349 TTFKPSQNE
+349 TFKPKHNKLSSVTIKGKVKNGVLQNS
-358 LTNVSLKG
+358 N
-366 TVTTGAIE
+366 
-374 NGIAGEV
+374 NGEV
-381 KIYEFIGSGELPE
+381 KVYEFIGNGELPQ
-394 SVYANVNDTSHFND
+394 SVYANVNDTNQFKD
-408 ITSNLS
+408 ITTSMNSKKSNG
-414 NSIKSTSTGY
+414 TGY
-424 EITFDMKNKK
+424 EITFDMMNDK
-434 PYVIVYKGHYNKDA
+434 PYVILYKGYFDSNSK
-448 SDFDFTTNAIGHQ
+448 DFDFTTNATGYQ
-461 NLNRSPYNHYW
+461 NLNQSSYYYW
-472 SYNHY
+472 PYNHY
-477 FNLTWKNG
+477 FNLTWDNG

-543 SQSGEDRGENTSPI
+543 SQSGEDRSENTSPI

-1032 IVEFTTPEGYEA
+1032 IVEFTTPEGYE
-1044 TSKHTTA
+1044 
-1051 NTEKDSDGL
+1051 
-1060 IANIDVTQDDMSIDA
+1060 
-1075 GFFPLENWNPQ
+1075 
-1086 PKDETYTIG
+1086 
-1095 DFVWRDEGHNGVQ
+1095 
-1108 NDGEHGLEG
+1108 
-1117 VLVTLKT
+1117 
-1124 ADGVV
+1124 
-1129 LNTTTSD
+1129 
-1136 ANGHYQFTNVQKGK
+1136 
-1150 YIVEFTTPEGYE
+1150 

-1213 KEKPAPEQPDVPQ
+1213 KEKPAPDQPDVPQ
-1226 PEPKNPDDK
+1226 PEPKNPDDR

-1281 PEQPDAPQPKPMLP
+1281 PEQPDVPQPKPMLP

-1321 TDEALPQTGESS
+1321 TDEVLPKTGESS

>member
-37 SEVSATTQE
+37 SEVSTTTQE
-46 HNVETEQTKT
+46 QNAEKEQTKT
-56 EGELTTEVAQQAVS
+56 EGELTTEAAQQTAV
-70 ESAPI
+70 ESIPAS
-75 AENMQ
+75 ENMQ
-80 KTTSV
+80 ERTSV
-85 ASENAKEVTAS
+85 ASENAKAITAP

-737 GDFVWRDED
+737 GNFVWRDED

-1086 PKDETYTIG
+1086 P
-1095 DFVWRDEGHNGVQ
+1095 
-1108 NDGEHGLEG
+1108 
-1117 VLVTLKT
+1117 
-1124 ADGVV
+1124 
-1129 LNTTTSD
+1129 
-1136 ANGHYQFTNVQKGK
+1136 
-1150 YIVEFTTPEGYE
+1150 
-1162 PTSKHTTANTEKD
+1162 
-1175 SDGLIANIDVT
+1175 
-1186 QDDMSID
+1186 
-1193 AGFFPLENWNPQPE
+1193 
-1207 PKNPDD
+1207 
-1213 KEKPAPEQPDVPQ
+1213 
-1226 PEPKNPDDK
+1226 EPKNPDDK

-1321 TDEALPQTGESS
+1321 TDEALPKTGESS

>member
-199 HKAERVTLNYDWSF
+199 HKAERVTLNYEWTFDKD
-213 ENGIKAGDYF
+213 IKNDDYF
-223 DFQLSDNVDTNGI
+223 EFQLSDNVDTNGI

-249 NNDTVIAYGEVKDKN
+249 NNDTVIAFGEINEQN
-264 RIRYRFTDYV
+264 RVRYRFTDYV
-274 SDKENVVG
+274 SKKDNVKG
-282 KLSLNL
+282 NLSLNL
-288 FINPAK
+288 FIDPSK
-294 VQNRG
+294 VLNNG
-299 NINVSSTL
+299 NTTVSSILNGT
-307 GSIKTEETFN
+307 KTESTFN
-317 IEYIDGVKNNEGV
+317 IEYIDGIHNAAGV

-335 LDDLS
+335 LDELS
-340 KADQSFTHY
+340 KANQTFTHFA
-349 TTFKPSQNE
+349 TFKPKHNKLSSVTIKGKVKNGVLQNS
-358 LTNVSLKG
+358 N
-366 TVTTGAIE
+366 
-374 NGIAGEV
+374 NGEV
-381 KIYEFIGSGELPE
+381 KVYEFIGNGELPQ
-394 SVYANVNDTSHFND
+394 SVYANVNDTNQFKD
-408 ITSNLS
+408 ITTSMNSKKSNG
-414 NSIKSTSTGY
+414 TGY
-424 EITFDMKNKK
+424 EITFDTMNDK
-434 PYVIVYKGHYNKDA
+434 PYVILYKGYFDSNAK
-448 SDFDFTTNAIGHQ
+448 DFDFTTNATGYQ
-461 NLNRSPYNHYW
+461 NLNQSSYYYW
-472 SYNHY
+472 PYNHY
-477 FNLTWKNG
+477 FNLTWDNG

-616 MLTGAISDHTTEED
+616 MLTGAISDHTIEED

-959 PLENWNPQPK
+959 PLENWNPQP
-969 DETYTI
+969 
-975 GDFVW
+975 
-980 RDEDHNG
+980 
-987 VQNDGEHG
+987 
-995 LEGVLVTLKTA
+995 
-1006 DGVVLNTTTS
+1006 
-1016 DANGH
+1016 
-1021 YQFTNVQKGKY
+1021 
-1032 IVEFTTPEGYEA
+1032 
-1044 TSKHTTA
+1044 
-1051 NTEKDSDGL
+1051 
-1060 IANIDVTQDDMSIDA
+1060 
-1075 GFFPLENWNPQ
+1075 
-1086 PKDETYTIG
+1086 
-1095 DFVWRDEGHNGVQ
+1095 
-1108 NDGEHGLEG
+1108 
-1117 VLVTLKT
+1117 
-1124 ADGVV
+1124 
-1129 LNTTTSD
+1129 
-1136 ANGHYQFTNVQKGK
+1136 
-1150 YIVEFTTPEGYE
+1150 
-1162 PTSKHTTANTEKD
+1162 
-1175 SDGLIANIDVT
+1175 
-1186 QDDMSID
+1186 
-1193 AGFFPLENWNPQPE
+1193 E

-1226 PEPKNPDDK
+1226 PEPKNPDDR

-1281 PEQPDAPQPKPMLP
+1281 PEQPDVPQPKPMLP

-1321 TDEALPQTGESS
+1321 TDEALPKTGESS

>member
-127 PVTQTAPVQAPTTA
+127 PVTQTAAPVAEPSTA
-141 TEHKSPRQ
+141 NKQTSPRQ
-149 AQELTAPMDTKV
+149 VQELTAPMDTKV

-167 TDVTSKVKVET
+167 TDVTSKVKVEK
-178 SSITGHQNNDKTYRQ
+178 SSITGHQNKDKTYHQ

-236 STVKKVPNIVDTQ
+236 STIKKVPHIMDSQ
-249 NNDTVIAYGEVKDKN
+249 NSEQIIAYGEINENN
-264 RIRYRFTDYV
+264 RVRYRFMDYV
-274 SDKENVVG
+274 NQKENLKG

-288 FINPAK
+288 FIKPDK
-294 VQNRG
+294 VQDEG
-299 NINVSSTL
+299 KITVTSQL
-307 GSIKTEETFN
+307 GKEMTSQEFDIK
-317 IEYIDGVKNNEGV
+317 YIDGVKSPSGI

-335 LDDLS
+335 LDELS

-349 TTFKPSQNE
+349 SIFKPKHNN
-358 LTNVSLKG
+358 LTNVTLRG
-366 TVTTGAIE
+366 TVSNNAQQNE
-374 NGIAGEV
+374 KNGQV
-381 KIYEFIGSGELPE
+381 NVYEYIGQGELPQ
-394 SVYANVNDTSHFND
+394 SAYANVNDTKQFND
-408 ITSNLS
+408 ITKSMK
-414 NSIKSTSTGY
+414 SIKNNSNGY
-424 EITFDMKNKK
+424 EITFDMNKDNH
-434 PYVIVYKGHYNKDA
+434 PYIIVYQGHFNNNAK
-448 SDFDFTTNAIGHQ
+448 DFDFSTNATGYQ
-461 NLNRSPYNHYW
+461 NLNQSEYSYYWPYNY
-472 SYNHY
+472 S
-477 FNLTWKNG
+477 FNLTWDNG

-505 YGFSE
+505 YGYSPT
-510 LVDTT
+510 VNTIQDTH
-515 QNTAPATMTFQ
+515 ADYPVMTFQ
-526 TTGVLE
+526 QPGTLE
-532 EIEDS
+532 ETEDS
-537 VVLNTL
+537 MPITTL
-543 SQSGEDRGENTSPI
+543 TESGEDRGENTSPI

-616 MLTGAISDHTTEED
+616 MLTGAISDHTTEEG

-737 GDFVWRDED
+737 GNFVWRDED

-847 QPKDETYTI
+847 QP
-856 GDFVWRDEDHNG
+856 
-868 VQNDGE
+868 
-874 HGLEG
+874 
-879 VLVTLKTAD
+879 
-888 GVVLNT
+888 
-894 TTSDAN
+894 
-900 GHYQFTNV
+900 
-908 QKGKYIVE
+908 
-916 FTTPEGYEATSK
+916 
-928 HTTANTEKDSDGLI
+928 
-942 ANIDVTQDDMS
+942 
-953 IDAGFF
+953 
-959 PLENWNPQPK
+959 
-969 DETYTI
+969 
-975 GDFVW
+975 
-980 RDEDHNG
+980 
-987 VQNDGEHG
+987 
-995 LEGVLVTLKTA
+995 
-1006 DGVVLNTTTS
+1006 
-1016 DANGH
+1016 
-1021 YQFTNVQKGKY
+1021 
-1032 IVEFTTPEGYEA
+1032 
-1044 TSKHTTA
+1044 
-1051 NTEKDSDGL
+1051 
-1060 IANIDVTQDDMSIDA
+1060 
-1075 GFFPLENWNPQ
+1075 
-1086 PKDETYTIG
+1086 
-1095 DFVWRDEGHNGVQ
+1095 
-1108 NDGEHGLEG
+1108 
-1117 VLVTLKT
+1117 
-1124 ADGVV
+1124 
-1129 LNTTTSD
+1129 
-1136 ANGHYQFTNVQKGK
+1136 
-1150 YIVEFTTPEGYE
+1150 
-1162 PTSKHTTANTEKD
+1162 
-1175 SDGLIANIDVT
+1175 
-1186 QDDMSID
+1186 
-1193 AGFFPLENWNPQPE
+1193 E

-1213 KEKPAPEQPDVPQ
+1213 R
-1226 PEPKNPDDK
+1226 

-1281 PEQPDAPQPKPMLP
+1281 PEQPDVPQPEPKNPDDKEKPAPEQPDVPQPKPMLP

>member
-37 SEVSATTQE
+37 SEVSTTTQE
-46 HNVETEQTKT
+46 QNAEKEQTKT
-56 EGELTTEVAQQAVS
+56 EGELTTEAAQQTAV
-70 ESAPI
+70 ESIPAS
-75 AENMQ
+75 ENMQ
-80 KTTSV
+80 ERTLV
-85 ASENAKEVTAS
+85 ASENGKEVTTTE
-96 DSTQEV
+96 STQEV
-102 TKTEAKDTATMKD
+102 TKTETKDIVTMKD

-178 SSITGHQNNDKTYRQ
+178 SSITSHQNNDKTYRQ

-1086 PKDETYTIG
+1086 P
-1095 DFVWRDEGHNGVQ
+1095 
-1108 NDGEHGLEG
+1108 
-1117 VLVTLKT
+1117 
-1124 ADGVV
+1124 
-1129 LNTTTSD
+1129 
-1136 ANGHYQFTNVQKGK
+1136 
-1150 YIVEFTTPEGYE
+1150 
-1162 PTSKHTTANTEKD
+1162 
-1175 SDGLIANIDVT
+1175 
-1186 QDDMSID
+1186 
-1193 AGFFPLENWNPQPE
+1193 E

-1213 KEKPAPEQPDVPQ
+1213 KEKPGPEQPDVPQ
-1226 PEPKNPDDK
+1226 PEPKNPDDR

-1281 PEQPDAPQPKPMLP
+1281 PEQPDVPQPKPMLP

-1321 TDEALPQTGESS
+1321 TDEALPKTGESS

>member
-37 SEVSATTQE
+37 SEMSTTTQE
-46 HNVETEQTKT
+46 QNAEKEQTKT
-56 EGELTTEVAQQAVS
+56 EGELTTEAAQQTAV
-70 ESAPI
+70 ESIPAS
-75 AENMQ
+75 ENMQ
-80 KTTSV
+80 ERTLV
-85 ASENAKEVTAS
+85 ASENGKEVTTTE
-96 DSTQEV
+96 STQEV
-102 TKTEAKDTATMKD
+102 TKTETKDTVTMKAT
-115 SEIAQ
+115 EIVQ
-120 PVSEVNK
+120 PVSQIDK
-127 PVTQTAPVQAPTTA
+127 SVTQTAAPVAEPSTA
-141 TEHKSPRQ
+141 NKQTSPRQ
-149 AQELTAPMDTKV
+149 VQELTAPMDTKV

-167 TDVTSKVKVET
+167 TDVTSKVKVEK
-178 SSITGHQNNDKTYRQ
+178 SSITGHQNKDKTYHQ

-236 STVKKVPNIVDTQ
+236 STIKKVPHIMDSQ
-249 NNDTVIAYGEVKDKN
+249 NSEQIIAYGEINENN
-264 RIRYRFTDYV
+264 RVRYRFMDYV
-274 SDKENVVG
+274 NQKENLKG

-288 FINPAK
+288 FIKPDK
-294 VQNRG
+294 VQDEG
-299 NINVSSTL
+299 KITVTSQL
-307 GSIKTEETFN
+307 GKEMTSQEFDIK
-317 IEYIDGVKNNEGV
+317 YIDGVKSPSGI

-335 LDDLS
+335 LDELS

-349 TTFKPSQNE
+349 AIFKPKHNN
-358 LTNVSLKG
+358 LTNVTLRG
-366 TVTTGAIE
+366 TVSNNAQQNE
-374 NGIAGEV
+374 KNGQV
-381 KIYEFIGSGELPE
+381 NVYEYIGQGELPQ
-394 SVYANVNDTSHFND
+394 SAYANVKDTNQFRD
-408 ITSNLS
+408 IT
-414 NSIKSTSTGY
+414 NSLRPTTVNSTGY
-424 EITFDMKNKK
+424 QITFDHINKK
-434 PYVIVYKGHYNKDA
+434 PYVIVYKGHYKNEAKDLE
-448 SDFDFTTNAIGHQ
+448 FTTNATDYHSS
-461 NLNRSPYNHYW
+461 NLY
-472 SYNHY
+472 SYNY
-477 FNLTWKNG
+477 WPYYGSFNLTWKNG
-485 VAFYSNNASGEGND
+485 VAFYSNKANGEGND

-616 MLTGAISDHTTEED
+616 ILTGAISDHTTEED

-737 GDFVWRDED
+737 GNFVWRDED

-1006 DGVVLNTTTS
+1006 DDVVLNTTTS

-1086 PKDETYTIG
+1086 P
-1095 DFVWRDEGHNGVQ
+1095 
-1108 NDGEHGLEG
+1108 
-1117 VLVTLKT
+1117 
-1124 ADGVV
+1124 
-1129 LNTTTSD
+1129 
-1136 ANGHYQFTNVQKGK
+1136 
-1150 YIVEFTTPEGYE
+1150 
-1162 PTSKHTTANTEKD
+1162 
-1175 SDGLIANIDVT
+1175 
-1186 QDDMSID
+1186 
-1193 AGFFPLENWNPQPE
+1193 E

-1226 PEPKNPDDK
+1226 PEPKNPDDR

-1281 PEQPDAPQPKPMLP
+1281 PEQPDVPQPKPMLP

-1321 TDEALPQTGESS
+1321 TDEALPKTGESS

>member
-127 PVTQTAPVQAPTTA
+127 PVTQTAAPVAEPSTA
-141 TEHKSPRQ
+141 NKQTSPRQ
-149 AQELTAPMDTKV
+149 VQELTAPMDTKV

-167 TDVTSKVKVET
+167 TDVTSKVKVEK
-178 SSITGHQNNDKTYRQ
+178 SSITGHQNKDKTYHQ

-199 HKAERVTLNYDWSF
+199 HKAERVTLNYEWSF

-737 GDFVWRDED
+737 GNFVWRDED

-835 DAGFFPLENWNP
+835 DAGFFPLENWNA

-959 PLENWNPQPK
+959 PLENWNPQP
-969 DETYTI
+969 
-975 GDFVW
+975 
-980 RDEDHNG
+980 
-987 VQNDGEHG
+987 
-995 LEGVLVTLKTA
+995 
-1006 DGVVLNTTTS
+1006 
-1016 DANGH
+1016 
-1021 YQFTNVQKGKY
+1021 
-1032 IVEFTTPEGYEA
+1032 
-1044 TSKHTTA
+1044 
-1051 NTEKDSDGL
+1051 
-1060 IANIDVTQDDMSIDA
+1060 
-1075 GFFPLENWNPQ
+1075 
-1086 PKDETYTIG
+1086 
-1095 DFVWRDEGHNGVQ
+1095 
-1108 NDGEHGLEG
+1108 
-1117 VLVTLKT
+1117 
-1124 ADGVV
+1124 
-1129 LNTTTSD
+1129 
-1136 ANGHYQFTNVQKGK
+1136 
-1150 YIVEFTTPEGYE
+1150 
-1162 PTSKHTTANTEKD
+1162 
-1175 SDGLIANIDVT
+1175 
-1186 QDDMSID
+1186 
-1193 AGFFPLENWNPQPE
+1193 E

-1213 KEKPAPEQPDVPQ
+1213 KEKPGPEQPDVPQ
-1226 PEPKNPDDK
+1226 PEPKNPDDR

-1321 TDEALPQTGESS
+1321 TDEALPKTGESS

>member
-127 PVTQTAPVQAPTTA
+127 PVTQTAAPVAEPSTA
-141 TEHKSPRQ
+141 NKQTSPRQ
-149 AQELTAPMDTKV
+149 VQELTAPMDTKV

-167 TDVTSKVKVET
+167 TDVTSKVKVEK
-178 SSITGHQNNDKTYRQ
+178 SSITGHQNKDKTYHQ

-236 STVKKVPNIVDTQ
+236 STIKKVPHIMDSQ
-249 NNDTVIAYGEVKDKN
+249 NSEQIIAYGEINENN
-264 RIRYRFTDYV
+264 RVRYRFMDYV
-274 SDKENVVG
+274 NQKENLKG

-288 FINPAK
+288 FIKPDK
-294 VQNRG
+294 VQDEG
-299 NINVSSTL
+299 KITVTSQL
-307 GSIKTEETFN
+307 GKEMTSQEFDIK
-317 IEYIDGVKNNEGV
+317 YIDGVKSPSGI

-335 LDDLS
+335 LDELS

-349 TTFKPSQNE
+349 SIFKPKHNN
-358 LTNVSLKG
+358 LTNVTLRG
-366 TVTTGAIE
+366 TVSNNAQQNE
-374 NGIAGEV
+374 KNGQV
-381 KIYEFIGSGELPE
+381 NVYEYIGQGELPQ
-394 SVYANVNDTSHFND
+394 SAYANVNDTKQFND
-408 ITSNLS
+408 ITKSMK
-414 NSIKSTSTGY
+414 SIKNNSNGY
-424 EITFDMKNKK
+424 EITFDMNKDNH
-434 PYVIVYKGHYNKDA
+434 PYIIVYQGHFNNNAK
-448 SDFDFTTNAIGHQ
+448 DFDFSTNATGYQ
-461 NLNRSPYNHYW
+461 NLNQSEYSYYWPYNY
-472 SYNHY
+472 S
-477 FNLTWKNG
+477 FNLTWDNG

-505 YGFSE
+505 YGYSPT
-510 LVDTT
+510 VNTIQDTH
-515 QNTAPATMTFQ
+515 ADYPVMTFQ
-526 TTGVLE
+526 QPGTLE
-532 EIEDS
+532 ETEDS
-537 VVLNTL
+537 MPITTL
-543 SQSGEDRGENTSPI
+543 TESGEDRGENTSPI

-616 MLTGAISDHTTEED
+616 MLTGAISDHTTEEG

-737 GDFVWRDED
+737 GNFVWRDED

-847 QPKDETYTI
+847 QPEPKNPDDRE
-856 GDFVWRDEDHNG
+856 
-868 VQNDGE
+868 
-874 HGLEG
+874 
-879 VLVTLKTAD
+879 KPA
-888 GVVLNT
+888 
-894 TTSDAN
+894 
-900 GHYQFTNV
+900 
-908 QKGKYIVE
+908 
-916 FTTPEGYEATSK
+916 PEQP
-928 HTTANTEKDSDGLI
+928 
-942 ANIDVTQDDMS
+942 DV
-953 IDAGFF
+953 
-959 PLENWNPQPK
+959 
-969 DETYTI
+969 
-975 GDFVW
+975 
-980 RDEDHNG
+980 
-987 VQNDGEHG
+987 
-995 LEGVLVTLKTA
+995 
-1006 DGVVLNTTTS
+1006 
-1016 DANGH
+1016 
-1021 YQFTNVQKGKY
+1021 
-1032 IVEFTTPEGYEA
+1032 
-1044 TSKHTTA
+1044 
-1051 NTEKDSDGL
+1051 
-1060 IANIDVTQDDMSIDA
+1060 
-1075 GFFPLENWNPQ
+1075 
-1086 PKDETYTIG
+1086 
-1095 DFVWRDEGHNGVQ
+1095 
-1108 NDGEHGLEG
+1108 
-1117 VLVTLKT
+1117 
-1124 ADGVV
+1124 
-1129 LNTTTSD
+1129 
-1136 ANGHYQFTNVQKGK
+1136 
-1150 YIVEFTTPEGYE
+1150 
-1162 PTSKHTTANTEKD
+1162 
-1175 SDGLIANIDVT
+1175 
-1186 QDDMSID
+1186 
-1193 AGFFPLENWNPQPE
+1193 PQPE

-1213 KEKPAPEQPDVPQ
+1213 REKPAPEQPDVPQ

-1235 EKPAPEQPDVPQPE
+1235 
-1249 PKNPDDREKPA
+1249 EKPA

-1321 TDEALPQTGESS
+1321 TDEALPKTGESS

>member
-1 MITNKNIY
+1 
-9 SIRKHKLGVAS
+9 
-20 FLLGT
+20 
-25 LFVVGHANNAEA
+25 
-37 SEVSATTQE
+37 
-46 HNVETEQTKT
+46 
-56 EGELTTEVAQQAVS
+56 
-70 ESAPI
+70 
-75 AENMQ
+75 
-80 KTTSV
+80 
-85 ASENAKEVTAS
+85 
-96 DSTQEV
+96 
-102 TKTEAKDTATMKD
+102 
-115 SEIAQ
+115 
-120 PVSEVNK
+120 
-127 PVTQTAPVQAPTTA
+127 
-141 TEHKSPRQ
+141 
-149 AQELTAPMDTKV
+149 
-161 INVENG
+161 
-167 TDVTSKVKVET
+167 
-178 SSITGHQNNDKTYRQ
+178 
-193 SNTVNP
+193 
-199 HKAERVTLNYDWSF
+199 
-213 ENGIKAGDYF
+213 
-223 DFQLSDNVDTNGI
+223 
-236 STVKKVPNIVDTQ
+236 
-249 NNDTVIAYGEVKDKN
+249 
-264 RIRYRFTDYV
+264 
-274 SDKENVVG
+274 
-282 KLSLNL
+282 
-288 FINPAK
+288 
-294 VQNRG
+294 
-299 NINVSSTL
+299 
-307 GSIKTEETFN
+307 
-317 IEYIDGVKNNEGV
+317 
-330 TLNGR
+330 
-335 LDDLS
+335 
-340 KADQSFTHY
+340 
-349 TTFKPSQNE
+349 
-358 LTNVSLKG
+358 
-366 TVTTGAIE
+366 
-374 NGIAGEV
+374 
-381 KIYEFIGSGELPE
+381 
-394 SVYANVNDTSHFND
+394 
-408 ITSNLS
+408 
-414 NSIKSTSTGY
+414 
-424 EITFDMKNKK
+424 FDMKNQK

-461 NLNRSPYNHYW
+461 NLNSSPYNYYW

-485 VAFYSNNASGEGND
+485 VAFYSNKANGEGND

-505 YGFSE
+505 YGYSPT
-510 LVDTT
+510 VNTIQDTH
-515 QNTAPATMTFQ
+515 ADYPVMTFQ
-526 TTGVLE
+526 QPGTLE
-532 EIEDS
+532 ETEDS
-537 VVLNTL
+537 MPITTL
-543 SQSGEDRGENTSPI
+543 TESGEDRGENTSPI

-754 EHGLEGVLVTLKT
+754 EHDLEGVLVTLKT

-1032 IVEFTTPEGYEA
+1032 IVEFTTPEGYE
-1044 TSKHTTA
+1044 
-1051 NTEKDSDGL
+1051 
-1060 IANIDVTQDDMSIDA
+1060 
-1075 GFFPLENWNPQ
+1075 
-1086 PKDETYTIG
+1086 
-1095 DFVWRDEGHNGVQ
+1095 
-1108 NDGEHGLEG
+1108 
-1117 VLVTLKT
+1117 
-1124 ADGVV
+1124 
-1129 LNTTTSD
+1129 
-1136 ANGHYQFTNVQKGK
+1136 
-1150 YIVEFTTPEGYE
+1150 

-1226 PEPKNPDDK
+1226 PEPKNPDDREK
-1235 EKPAPEQPDVPQPE
+1235 PAPEQPDVPQPEPKNPDDREKPAPEQPDVPQPE

-1281 PEQPDAPQPKPMLP
+1281 PEQPDVPQPKPMLP

-1314 QDKSTSQ
+1314 KDKSTSQ

>member
-37 SEVSATTQE
+37 SEVSTTTQE
-46 HNVETEQTKT
+46 QNAEKEQAKT
-56 EGELTTEVAQQAVS
+56 EGELTTEAAQQTAV
-70 ESAPI
+70 ESIPAS
-75 AENMQ
+75 ENMQ

-85 ASENAKEVTAS
+85 ASENAKAITAP

-102 TKTEAKDTATMKD
+102 TKTEAKDTATMKAT
-115 SEIAQ
+115 EIVQ
-120 PVSEVNK
+120 PVSQIDK
-127 PVTQTAPVQAPTTA
+127 SVTQTAAPVAEPSTA
-141 TEHKSPRQ
+141 NKQTSPRQ
-149 AQELTAPMDTKV
+149 VQELTAPMDTKV

-167 TDVTSKVKVET
+167 TDVTSKVKVEN
-178 SSITGHQNNDKTYRQ
+178 SSITGHQNNDRTYRQ
-193 SNTVNP
+193 PDTVNP

-213 ENGIKAGDYF
+213 DKDIKNDDYF
-223 DFQLSDNVDTNGI
+223 EFQLSDNVDTNGI

-249 NNDTVIAYGEVKDKN
+249 NNDTVIAFGEINEQN
-264 RIRYRFTDYV
+264 RVRYRFTDYV
-274 SDKENVVG
+274 NQKENLKG
-282 KLSLNL
+282 KLALNL
-288 FINPAK
+288 FIKPDK
-294 VQNRG
+294 VQTAG
-299 NINVSSTL
+299 NITVSSKL
-307 GSIKTEETFN
+307 GNQVTSQNFN
-317 IEYIDGVKNNEGV
+317 IQYIDGVKNRAGV

-335 LDDLS
+335 IDTLS
-340 KADQSFTHY
+340 KTDQTFTHFA
-349 TTFKPSQNE
+349 TFKPNNNALTSVTITGKVKNGALQNG
-358 LTNVSLKG
+358 K
-366 TVTTGAIE
+366 
-374 NGIAGEV
+374 AGEV
-381 KIYEFIGSGELPE
+381 KVYEFIGSGELPQ
-394 SVYANVNDTSHFND
+394 SVYANVNDTKQFND
-408 ITSNLS
+408 ITKSMK
-414 NSIKSTSTGY
+414 SIKNNSNGY
-424 EITFDMKNKK
+424 EITFDMNKDNH
-434 PYVIVYKGHYNKDA
+434 PYIIVYQGHFNNNAK
-448 SDFDFTTNAIGHQ
+448 DFDFSTNATGYQ
-461 NLNRSPYNHYW
+461 NLNQSGYSYYWPYNY
-472 SYNHY
+472 S
-477 FNLTWKNG
+477 FNLTWDNG

-505 YGFSE
+505 YGYSPT
-510 LVDTT
+510 VNTIQDTH
-515 QNTAPATMTFQ
+515 ADYPVMTFQ
-526 TTGVLE
+526 QPGTLE
-532 EIEDS
+532 ETEDS
-537 VVLNTL
+537 MPITTL
-543 SQSGEDRGENTSPI
+543 TESGEDRGENTSPI

-737 GDFVWRDED
+737 GNFVWRDED

-835 DAGFFPLENWNP
+835 DAGFFPLENWNA

-1086 PKDETYTIG
+1086 P
-1095 DFVWRDEGHNGVQ
+1095 
-1108 NDGEHGLEG
+1108 
-1117 VLVTLKT
+1117 
-1124 ADGVV
+1124 
-1129 LNTTTSD
+1129 
-1136 ANGHYQFTNVQKGK
+1136 
-1150 YIVEFTTPEGYE
+1150 
-1162 PTSKHTTANTEKD
+1162 
-1175 SDGLIANIDVT
+1175 
-1186 QDDMSID
+1186 
-1193 AGFFPLENWNPQPE
+1193 E

-1213 KEKPAPEQPDVPQ
+1213 KEKPG
-1226 PEPKNPDDK
+1226 
-1235 EKPAPEQPDVPQPE
+1235 PEQPDVPQPE

-1273 PDDKEKPA
+1273 PDDREKPA

-1321 TDEALPQTGESS
+1321 TDEALPKTGESS

>member
-37 SEVSATTQE
+37 SEVSTTTQE
-46 HNVETEQTKT
+46 QNAEKEQAKT
-56 EGELTTEVAQQAVS
+56 EGELTTEAAQQTAV
-70 ESAPI
+70 ESIPAS
-75 AENMQ
+75 ENMQ
-80 KTTSV
+80 ERTLV
-85 ASENAKEVTAS
+85 ASENGKEVTTTE
-96 DSTQEV
+96 STQEV
-102 TKTEAKDTATMKD
+102 TKTETKDTVTMKD

-127 PVTQTAPVQAPTTA
+127 PVTQTAAPVAEPSTA
-141 TEHKSPRQ
+141 NKQTSPRQ
-149 AQELTAPMDTKV
+149 VQEDTAPMDTKV

-167 TDVTSKVKVET
+167 TDVTSKVKVEN
-178 SSITGHQNNDKTYRQ
+178 SSITGHQNNDRTYRQ
-193 SNTVNP
+193 PDTVNP

-213 ENGIKAGDYF
+213 DKDIKNDDYF
-223 DFQLSDNVDTNGI
+223 EFQLSDNVDTNGI
-236 STVKKVPNIVDTQ
+236 STIKKVPHIMDSQ
-249 NNDTVIAYGEVKDKN
+249 NSEQIIAYGEINENN
-264 RIRYRFTDYV
+264 RVRYRFTDYV
-274 SDKENVVG
+274 NQKENLKG
-282 KLSLNL
+282 KLALNL
-288 FINPAK
+288 FIKPDK
-294 VQNRG
+294 VQDEG
-299 NINVSSTL
+299 KITVTSQL
-307 GSIKTEETFN
+307 GKEMTSQEFDIK
-317 IEYIDGVKNNEGV
+317 YIDGVKSPSGI

-335 LDDLS
+335 LDELS

-349 TTFKPSQNE
+349 SIFKPKHNN
-358 LTNVSLKG
+358 LTNVTLRG
-366 TVTTGAIE
+366 TVSNNAQQNE
-374 NGIAGEV
+374 KNGQV
-381 KIYEFIGSGELPE
+381 NVYEYIGQGELPQ
-394 SVYANVNDTSHFND
+394 SVYANVNDTKQFND
-408 ITSNLS
+408 ITKSMK
-414 NSIKSTSTGY
+414 SIKNNSNGY
-424 EITFDMKNKK
+424 EITFDMNKDNH
-434 PYVIVYKGHYNKDA
+434 PYIIVYQGHFNNNAK
-448 SDFDFTTNAIGHQ
+448 DFDFSTNATGYQ
-461 NLNRSPYNHYW
+461 NLNQSEYSYYWPYNY
-472 SYNHY
+472 S
-477 FNLTWKNG
+477 FNLTWDNG

-505 YGFSE
+505 YGYSPT
-510 LVDTT
+510 VNTIQDTH
-515 QNTAPATMTFQ
+515 ADYPVMTFQ
-526 TTGVLE
+526 QPGTLE
-532 EIEDS
+532 ETEDS
-537 VVLNTL
+537 MPITTL
-543 SQSGEDRGENTSPI
+543 TESGEDRSENTSPI

-578 DVTLHADAVDF
+578 DVTLHADAIDF

-847 QPKDETYTI
+847 QPEPKNPDDRE
-856 GDFVWRDEDHNG
+856 
-868 VQNDGE
+868 
-874 HGLEG
+874 
-879 VLVTLKTAD
+879 KPA
-888 GVVLNT
+888 
-894 TTSDAN
+894 
-900 GHYQFTNV
+900 
-908 QKGKYIVE
+908 
-916 FTTPEGYEATSK
+916 PEQP
-928 HTTANTEKDSDGLI
+928 
-942 ANIDVTQDDMS
+942 DV
-953 IDAGFF
+953 
-959 PLENWNPQPK
+959 PQPEPK
-969 DETYTI
+969 NPDDRE
-975 GDFVW
+975 
-980 RDEDHNG
+980 
-987 VQNDGEHG
+987 
-995 LEGVLVTLKTA
+995 KPA
-1006 DGVVLNTTTS
+1006 
-1016 DANGH
+1016 
-1021 YQFTNVQKGKY
+1021 
-1032 IVEFTTPEGYEA
+1032 PEQP
-1044 TSKHTTA
+1044 
-1051 NTEKDSDGL
+1051 
-1060 IANIDVTQDDMSIDA
+1060 DV
-1075 GFFPLENWNPQ
+1075 
-1086 PKDETYTIG
+1086 
-1095 DFVWRDEGHNGVQ
+1095 
-1108 NDGEHGLEG
+1108 
-1117 VLVTLKT
+1117 
-1124 ADGVV
+1124 
-1129 LNTTTSD
+1129 
-1136 ANGHYQFTNVQKGK
+1136 
-1150 YIVEFTTPEGYE
+1150 
-1162 PTSKHTTANTEKD
+1162 
-1175 SDGLIANIDVT
+1175 
-1186 QDDMSID
+1186 
-1193 AGFFPLENWNPQPE
+1193 PQPE

-1249 PKNPDDREKPA
+1249 PKNPDDKEKPA
-1260 PEQPDVPQPEPKN
+1260 PEQPDVPQPE
-1273 PDDKEKPA
+1273 
-1281 PEQPDAPQPKPMLP
+1281 PMLP

-1321 TDEALPQTGESS
+1321 TDEALPKTGESS

>member
-37 SEVSATTQE
+37 SEVSTTTQE
-46 HNVETEQTKT
+46 QNAEKEQTKT

-70 ESAPI
+70 ESAPT

-80 KTTSV
+80 ETTSV

-127 PVTQTAPVQAPTTA
+127 PVTQTAPVQTPTTA

-149 AQELTAPMDTKV
+149 VQEVTSPEDTKV

-249 NNDTVIAYGEVKDKN
+249 NNDTVIAFGEINEQN
-264 RIRYRFTDYV
+264 RVRYRFTDYV
-274 SDKENVVG
+274 NQKENLKG
-282 KLSLNL
+282 KLALNL
-288 FINPAK
+288 FIKPDK
-294 VQNRG
+294 VQTAG
-299 NINVSSTL
+299 NITVSSKL
-307 GSIKTEETFN
+307 GNQVTSQNFN
-317 IEYIDGVKNNEGV
+317 IQYIDGVKNRAGV

-335 LDDLS
+335 IDTLS
-340 KADQSFTHY
+340 KTDQTFTHFA
-349 TTFKPSQNE
+349 TFKPNNNALTSVTITGKVKNGALQNG
-358 LTNVSLKG
+358 K
-366 TVTTGAIE
+366 
-374 NGIAGEV
+374 AGEV
-381 KIYEFIGSGELPE
+381 KVYEFIGSGELPQ
-394 SVYANVNDTSHFND
+394 SVYANVNDTKQFND
-408 ITSNLS
+408 ITNSMK
-414 NSIKSTSTGY
+414 SIKNYSNGY
-424 EITFDMKNKK
+424 EITFDMNKDNH
-434 PYVIVYKGHYNKDA
+434 PYIIVYQGHFNNNAK
-448 SDFDFTTNAIGHQ
+448 DFDFSTNATGYQ
-461 NLNRSPYNHYW
+461 NLNQSEYSYYWPYNY
-472 SYNHY
+472 S
-477 FNLTWKNG
+477 FNLTWDNG

-505 YGFSE
+505 YGYSPT
-510 LVDTT
+510 VNTIQDTH
-515 QNTAPATMTFQ
+515 ADYPVMTFQ
-526 TTGVLE
+526 QPGTLE
-532 EIEDS
+532 ETEDS
-537 VVLNTL
+537 MPITTL
-543 SQSGEDRGENTSPI
+543 TESGEDRSENTSPI

-616 MLTGAISDHTTEED
+616 MLTGAISDHTTKED

-636 DGLLIE
+636 DSLLIE

-737 GDFVWRDED
+737 GNFVWRDED

-823 ANIDVTQDDMSI
+823 ANIDVTQNDMSI

-1032 IVEFTTPEGYEA
+1032 IVEFTTPEGYE
-1044 TSKHTTA
+1044 
-1051 NTEKDSDGL
+1051 
-1060 IANIDVTQDDMSIDA
+1060 
-1075 GFFPLENWNPQ
+1075 
-1086 PKDETYTIG
+1086 
-1095 DFVWRDEGHNGVQ
+1095 
-1108 NDGEHGLEG
+1108 
-1117 VLVTLKT
+1117 
-1124 ADGVV
+1124 
-1129 LNTTTSD
+1129 
-1136 ANGHYQFTNVQKGK
+1136 
-1150 YIVEFTTPEGYE
+1150 

-1226 PEPKNPDDK
+1226 PEPKNPDDR

-1260 PEQPDVPQPEPKN
+1260 PEQPDVPQPESKN

-1281 PEQPDAPQPKPMLP
+1281 PEQPDVPQPKPMLP

-1321 TDEALPQTGESS
+1321 TDEVLPKTGESS

-1350 GLLRRSSKQNRSSMK
+1350 DLLRRSSKQNR

>member
-37 SEVSATTQE
+37 SEVSTTTQKQ
-46 HNVETEQTKT
+46 NVEKEQAKT

-75 AENMQ
+75 VENMQ
-80 KTTSV
+80 ETTSV

-127 PVTQTAPVQAPTTA
+127 PVTQTAPVQTPTTA

-149 AQELTAPMDTKV
+149 VQEVTSPVDTKV

-167 TDVTSKVKVET
+167 TDVTSKVKVEK
-178 SSITGHQNNDKTYRQ
+178 SSITGHQNNDKTYHQ

-199 HKAERVTLNYDWSF
+199 HKAERVTLNYEWTFDKD
-213 ENGIKAGDYF
+213 IKNDDYF
-223 DFQLSDNVDTNGI
+223 EFQLSDNVDTNGI

-249 NNDTVIAYGEVKDKN
+249 NNDTVIAFGEINEQN
-264 RIRYRFTDYV
+264 RVRYRFTDYV
-274 SDKENVVG
+274 NQKENLKG
-282 KLSLNL
+282 KLALNL
-288 FINPAK
+288 FIKPDK
-294 VQNRG
+294 VQTAG
-299 NINVSSTL
+299 NITVSSKL
-307 GSIKTEETFN
+307 GNQVTSQNFN
-317 IEYIDGVKNNEGV
+317 IQYIDGVKNRAGV

-335 LDDLS
+335 IDTLS
-340 KADQSFTHY
+340 KTDQTFTHFA
-349 TTFKPSQNE
+349 TFKPNNNALTSVTITGKVKNGALQNG
-358 LTNVSLKG
+358 K
-366 TVTTGAIE
+366 
-374 NGIAGEV
+374 AGEV
-381 KIYEFIGSGELPE
+381 KVYEFIGSGELPQ
-394 SVYANVNDTSHFND
+394 SVYANVNDTKQFND
-408 ITSNLS
+408 ITNSMK
-414 NSIKSTSTGY
+414 SIKNNSNGY
-424 EITFDMKNKK
+424 EITFDMKNQK

-461 NLNRSPYNHYW
+461 NLNSSPYNYYW

-485 VAFYSNNASGEGND
+485 VAFYSNKANGEGND
-499 KPVPPT
+499 KPVSPT
-505 YGFSE
+505 YGYSPS
-510 LVDTT
+510 VNTIQDTH
-515 QNTAPATMTFQ
+515 ADYPVMTFQ
-526 TTGVLE
+526 QPGTLE
-532 EIEDS
+532 ETEDS
-537 VVLNTL
+537 MPITTL
-543 SQSGEDRGENTSPI
+543 TESGEDRSENTSPI

-636 DGLLIE
+636 DGFLIE

-916 FTTPEGYEATSK
+916 FTTPEGYEPTSK

-1086 PKDETYTIG
+1086 PEPKNPDDRE
-1095 DFVWRDEGHNGVQ
+1095 
-1108 NDGEHGLEG
+1108 
-1117 VLVTLKT
+1117 KP
-1124 ADGVV
+1124 A
-1129 LNTTTSD
+1129 
-1136 ANGHYQFTNVQKGK
+1136 
-1150 YIVEFTTPEGYE
+1150 PEQ
-1162 PTSKHTTANTEKD
+1162 P
-1175 SDGLIANIDVT
+1175 DV
-1186 QDDMSID
+1186 
-1193 AGFFPLENWNPQPE
+1193 PQPE

-1249 PKNPDDREKPA
+1249 PKNPDDKEKPA
-1260 PEQPDVPQPEPKN
+1260 PEQPDV
-1273 PDDKEKPA
+1273 
-1281 PEQPDAPQPKPMLP
+1281 PQPKPMLP

-1321 TDEALPQTGESS
+1321 TDEALPKTGESS

>member
-127 PVTQTAPVQAPTTA
+127 PVTQTAAPVAEPSTA
-141 TEHKSPRQ
+141 NKQTSPRQ
-149 AQELTAPMDTKV
+149 VQELTAPMDTKV

-167 TDVTSKVKVET
+167 TDVTSKVKVEK
-178 SSITGHQNNDKTYRQ
+178 SSITGHQNKDKTYHQ

-236 STVKKVPNIVDTQ
+236 STIKKVPHIMDSQ
-249 NNDTVIAYGEVKDKN
+249 NSEQIIAYGEINENN
-264 RIRYRFTDYV
+264 RVRYRFMDYV
-274 SDKENVVG
+274 NQKENLKG

-288 FINPAK
+288 FIKPDK
-294 VQNRG
+294 VQDEG
-299 NINVSSTL
+299 KITVTSQL
-307 GSIKTEETFN
+307 GKEMTSQEFDIK
-317 IEYIDGVKNNEGV
+317 YIDGVKSPSGI

-335 LDDLS
+335 LDELS

-349 TTFKPSQNE
+349 AIFKPKHNN
-358 LTNVSLKG
+358 LTNVTLRG
-366 TVTTGAIE
+366 TVSNNAQQNE
-374 NGIAGEV
+374 KNGQV
-381 KIYEFIGSGELPE
+381 NVYEYIGQGELPQ
-394 SVYANVNDTSHFND
+394 SAYANVKDTNQFRD
-408 ITSNLS
+408 IT
-414 NSIKSTSTGY
+414 NSLRPTTVNSTGY
-424 EITFDMKNKK
+424 QITFDHINKK
-434 PYVIVYKGHYNKDA
+434 PYVIVYKGHYKNEAKDLE
-448 SDFDFTTNAIGHQ
+448 FTTNATDYHSS
-461 NLNRSPYNHYW
+461 NLY
-472 SYNHY
+472 SYNY
-477 FNLTWKNG
+477 WPYYGSFNLTWKNG

-847 QPKDETYTI
+847 QP
-856 GDFVWRDEDHNG
+856 
-868 VQNDGE
+868 
-874 HGLEG
+874 
-879 VLVTLKTAD
+879 
-888 GVVLNT
+888 
-894 TTSDAN
+894 
-900 GHYQFTNV
+900 
-908 QKGKYIVE
+908 
-916 FTTPEGYEATSK
+916 
-928 HTTANTEKDSDGLI
+928 
-942 ANIDVTQDDMS
+942 
-953 IDAGFF
+953 
-959 PLENWNPQPK
+959 
-969 DETYTI
+969 
-975 GDFVW
+975 
-980 RDEDHNG
+980 
-987 VQNDGEHG
+987 
-995 LEGVLVTLKTA
+995 
-1006 DGVVLNTTTS
+1006 
-1016 DANGH
+1016 
-1021 YQFTNVQKGKY
+1021 
-1032 IVEFTTPEGYEA
+1032 
-1044 TSKHTTA
+1044 
-1051 NTEKDSDGL
+1051 
-1060 IANIDVTQDDMSIDA
+1060 
-1075 GFFPLENWNPQ
+1075 
-1086 PKDETYTIG
+1086 
-1095 DFVWRDEGHNGVQ
+1095 
-1108 NDGEHGLEG
+1108 
-1117 VLVTLKT
+1117 
-1124 ADGVV
+1124 
-1129 LNTTTSD
+1129 
-1136 ANGHYQFTNVQKGK
+1136 
-1150 YIVEFTTPEGYE
+1150 
-1162 PTSKHTTANTEKD
+1162 
-1175 SDGLIANIDVT
+1175 
-1186 QDDMSID
+1186 
-1193 AGFFPLENWNPQPE
+1193 
-1207 PKNPDD
+1207 
-1213 KEKPAPEQPDVPQ
+1213 
-1226 PEPKNPDDK
+1226 EPKNPDDK

-1273 PDDKEKPA
+1273 PDDREKPAPEQPDVPQPESKNPDDKEKPA
-1281 PEQPDAPQPKPMLP
+1281 PEQPDVPQPKPMLP

-1321 TDEALPQTGESS
+1321 TDEVLPKTGESS

-1350 GLLRRSSKQNRSSMK
+1350 DLLRRSSKQNRSSMK

>member
-37 SEVSATTQE
+37 SEVSTTTQE
-46 HNVETEQTKT
+46 QNAEKEQAKT
-56 EGELTTEVAQQAVS
+56 EGELTTEAAQQTAV
-70 ESAPI
+70 ESIPAS
-75 AENMQ
+75 ENMQ
-80 KTTSV
+80 ERTLV
-85 ASENAKEVTAS
+85 ASENGKEVTTTE
-96 DSTQEV
+96 STQEV
-102 TKTEAKDTATMKD
+102 TKTETKDTVTMKAT
-115 SEIAQ
+115 EIVQ
-120 PVSEVNK
+120 PVSQIDK
-127 PVTQTAPVQAPTTA
+127 SVTQTAAPVAEPSTA
-141 TEHKSPRQ
+141 NKQTSPRQ
-149 AQELTAPMDTKV
+149 VQELTAPMDTKV

-167 TDVTSKVKVET
+167 TDVTSKVKVEK
-178 SSITGHQNNDKTYRQ
+178 SSITGHQNKDKTYHQ

-213 ENGIKAGDYF
+213 ENGIRAGDYF

-236 STVKKVPNIVDTQ
+236 STTKKVPNILDVQDS
-249 NNDTVIAYGEVKDKN
+249 DKVIAYGEVKDKN

-381 KIYEFIGSGELPE
+381 KIYEFIGSGKLPE

-959 PLENWNPQPK
+959 PLENWNPQPEPK
-969 DETYTI
+969 NPDDKEKP
-975 GDFVW
+975 G
-980 RDEDHNG
+980 
-987 VQNDGEHG
+987 
-995 LEGVLVTLKTA
+995 
-1006 DGVVLNTTTS
+1006 
-1016 DANGH
+1016 
-1021 YQFTNVQKGKY
+1021 
-1032 IVEFTTPEGYEA
+1032 PEQP
-1044 TSKHTTA
+1044 
-1051 NTEKDSDGL
+1051 
-1060 IANIDVTQDDMSIDA
+1060 DV
-1075 GFFPLENWNPQ
+1075 
-1086 PKDETYTIG
+1086 
-1095 DFVWRDEGHNGVQ
+1095 
-1108 NDGEHGLEG
+1108 
-1117 VLVTLKT
+1117 
-1124 ADGVV
+1124 
-1129 LNTTTSD
+1129 
-1136 ANGHYQFTNVQKGK
+1136 
-1150 YIVEFTTPEGYE
+1150 
-1162 PTSKHTTANTEKD
+1162 
-1175 SDGLIANIDVT
+1175 
-1186 QDDMSID
+1186 
-1193 AGFFPLENWNPQPE
+1193 PQPE

-1213 KEKPAPEQPDVPQ
+1213 REKPAPEQPDVPQ
-1226 PEPKNPDDK
+1226 PEPKNPDDR

-1321 TDEALPQTGESS
+1321 TDEALPKTGESS

>member
-37 SEVSATTQE
+37 SEMSTTTQE
-46 HNVETEQTKT
+46 QNAEKEQTKT
-56 EGELTTEVAQQAVS
+56 EGELTTEAAQQTAV
-70 ESAPI
+70 ESIPAS
-75 AENMQ
+75 ENMQ
-80 KTTSV
+80 ERTLV
-85 ASENAKEVTAS
+85 ASENGKEVTTTE
-96 DSTQEV
+96 STQEV
-102 TKTEAKDTATMKD
+102 TKTETKDTVTMKAT
-115 SEIAQ
+115 EIVQ
-120 PVSEVNK
+120 PVSQIDK
-127 PVTQTAPVQAPTTA
+127 SVTQTAAPVAEPSTA
-141 TEHKSPRQ
+141 NKQTSPRQ
-149 AQELTAPMDTKV
+149 VQELTAPMDTKV

-167 TDVTSKVKVET
+167 TDVTSKVKVEK
-178 SSITGHQNNDKTYRQ
+178 SSITGHQNKDKTYHQ

-236 STVKKVPNIVDTQ
+236 STIKKVPHIMDSQ
-249 NNDTVIAYGEVKDKN
+249 NSEQIIAYGEINENN
-264 RIRYRFTDYV
+264 RVRYRFMDYV
-274 SDKENVVG
+274 NQKENLKG

-288 FINPAK
+288 FIKPDK
-294 VQNRG
+294 VQDEG
-299 NINVSSTL
+299 KITVTSQL
-307 GSIKTEETFN
+307 GKEMTSQEFDIK
-317 IEYIDGVKNNEGV
+317 YIDGVKSPSGI

-335 LDDLS
+335 LDELS

-349 TTFKPSQNE
+349 AIFKPKHNN
-358 LTNVSLKG
+358 LTNVTLRG
-366 TVTTGAIE
+366 TVSNNAQQNE
-374 NGIAGEV
+374 KNGQV
-381 KIYEFIGSGELPE
+381 NVYEYIGQGELPQ
-394 SVYANVNDTSHFND
+394 SAYANVKDTNQFRD
-408 ITSNLS
+408 IT
-414 NSIKSTSTGY
+414 NSLRPTTVNSTGY
-424 EITFDMKNKK
+424 QITFDHINKK
-434 PYVIVYKGHYNKDA
+434 PYVIVYKGHYKNEAKDLE
-448 SDFDFTTNAIGHQ
+448 FTTNATDYHSS
-461 NLNRSPYNHYW
+461 NLY
-472 SYNHY
+472 SYNY
-477 FNLTWKNG
+477 WPYYGSFNLTWKNG
-485 VAFYSNNASGEGND
+485 VAFYSNKANGEGND

-616 MLTGAISDHTTEED
+616 ILTGAISDHTTEED

-737 GDFVWRDED
+737 GNFVWRDED

-959 PLENWNPQPK
+959 PLENWNPQP
-969 DETYTI
+969 
-975 GDFVW
+975 
-980 RDEDHNG
+980 
-987 VQNDGEHG
+987 
-995 LEGVLVTLKTA
+995 
-1006 DGVVLNTTTS
+1006 
-1016 DANGH
+1016 
-1021 YQFTNVQKGKY
+1021 
-1032 IVEFTTPEGYEA
+1032 
-1044 TSKHTTA
+1044 
-1051 NTEKDSDGL
+1051 
-1060 IANIDVTQDDMSIDA
+1060 
-1075 GFFPLENWNPQ
+1075 
-1086 PKDETYTIG
+1086 
-1095 DFVWRDEGHNGVQ
+1095 
-1108 NDGEHGLEG
+1108 
-1117 VLVTLKT
+1117 
-1124 ADGVV
+1124 
-1129 LNTTTSD
+1129 
-1136 ANGHYQFTNVQKGK
+1136 
-1150 YIVEFTTPEGYE
+1150 
-1162 PTSKHTTANTEKD
+1162 
-1175 SDGLIANIDVT
+1175 
-1186 QDDMSID
+1186 
-1193 AGFFPLENWNPQPE
+1193 E

-1213 KEKPAPEQPDVPQ
+1213 KEKPAPEQPDV
-1226 PEPKNPDDK
+1226 
-1235 EKPAPEQPDVPQPE
+1235 
-1249 PKNPDDREKPA
+1249 
-1260 PEQPDVPQPEPKN
+1260 
-1273 PDDKEKPA
+1273 
-1281 PEQPDAPQPKPMLP
+1281 PQPKPMLP

-1321 TDEALPQTGESS
+1321 TDEALPKTGESS

>member
-37 SEVSATTQE
+37 SEVSTTTQE
-46 HNVETEQTKT
+46 QNAEKEQTKT
-56 EGELTTEVAQQAVS
+56 EGELTTEAAQQTAV
-70 ESAPI
+70 ESIPAS
-75 AENMQ
+75 ENMQ
-80 KTTSV
+80 ERTLV
-85 ASENAKEVTAS
+85 ASENAKEVTTTE
-96 DSTQEV
+96 STQEV
-102 TKTEAKDTATMKD
+102 TKTETKDTVTMKAT
-115 SEIAQ
+115 EIVQ
-120 PVSEVNK
+120 PVSQIDK
-127 PVTQTAPVQAPTTA
+127 SVTQTAAPVAEPSTA
-141 TEHKSPRQ
+141 NKQTSPRQ
-149 AQELTAPMDTKV
+149 VQELTAPMDTKV

-167 TDVTSKVKVET
+167 TDVTSKVKVEK
-178 SSITGHQNNDKTYRQ
+178 SSITGHQNNDKTYHQ

-213 ENGIKAGDYF
+213 DKDIKNDDYF
-223 DFQLSDNVDTNGI
+223 EFQLSDNVDTNGI

-249 NNDTVIAYGEVKDKN
+249 NNDTVIAFGEINEQN
-264 RIRYRFTDYV
+264 RVRYRFTDYV
-274 SDKENVVG
+274 SKKDNVKG
-282 KLSLNL
+282 NLSLNL
-288 FINPAK
+288 FIDPSK
-294 VQNRG
+294 VLNNG
-299 NINVSSTL
+299 NTTVSSILNGT
-307 GSIKTEETFN
+307 KTESTFN
-317 IEYIDGVKNNEGV
+317 IEYIDGIHNAAGV

-335 LDDLS
+335 LDELS
-340 KADQSFTHY
+340 KANQTFTHFA
-349 TTFKPSQNE
+349 TFKPKHNKLSSVTIKGKVKNGVLQNS
-358 LTNVSLKG
+358 N
-366 TVTTGAIE
+366 
-374 NGIAGEV
+374 NGEV
-381 KIYEFIGSGELPE
+381 KVYEFIGNGELPQ
-394 SVYANVNDTSHFND
+394 SVYANVNDTNQFKD
-408 ITSNLS
+408 ITTSMNSKKSNG
-414 NSIKSTSTGY
+414 TGY
-424 EITFDMKNKK
+424 EITFDMMNDK
-434 PYVIVYKGHYNKDA
+434 PYVILYKGYFDSNSK
-448 SDFDFTTNAIGHQ
+448 DFDFTTNATGYQ
-461 NLNRSPYNHYW
+461 NLNQSSYYYW
-472 SYNHY
+472 PYNHY
-477 FNLTWKNG
+477 FNLTWDNG

-543 SQSGEDRGENTSPI
+543 SQSGEDRSENTSPI

-1032 IVEFTTPEGYEA
+1032 IVEFTTPEGYE
-1044 TSKHTTA
+1044 
-1051 NTEKDSDGL
+1051 
-1060 IANIDVTQDDMSIDA
+1060 
-1075 GFFPLENWNPQ
+1075 
-1086 PKDETYTIG
+1086 
-1095 DFVWRDEGHNGVQ
+1095 
-1108 NDGEHGLEG
+1108 
-1117 VLVTLKT
+1117 
-1124 ADGVV
+1124 
-1129 LNTTTSD
+1129 
-1136 ANGHYQFTNVQKGK
+1136 
-1150 YIVEFTTPEGYE
+1150 

-1213 KEKPAPEQPDVPQ
+1213 KEKPAPDQPDVPQ
-1226 PEPKNPDDK
+1226 PEPKNPDDR

-1281 PEQPDAPQPKPMLP
+1281 PEQPDVPQPKPMLP

-1321 TDEALPQTGESS
+1321 TDEVLPKTGESS

>member
-127 PVTQTAPVQAPTTA
+127 PVTQTAAPVAEPSTA
-141 TEHKSPRQ
+141 NKQTSPRQ
-149 AQELTAPMDTKV
+149 VQELTAPMDTKV

-167 TDVTSKVKVET
+167 TDVTSKVKVEK
-178 SSITGHQNNDKTYRQ
+178 SSITGHQNKDKTYHQ

-236 STVKKVPNIVDTQ
+236 STIKKVPHIMDSQ
-249 NNDTVIAYGEVKDKN
+249 NSEQIIAYGEINENN
-264 RIRYRFTDYV
+264 RVRYRFMDYV
-274 SDKENVVG
+274 NQKENLKG

-288 FINPAK
+288 FIKPDK
-294 VQNRG
+294 VQDEG
-299 NINVSSTL
+299 KITVTSQL
-307 GSIKTEETFN
+307 GKEMTSQEFDIK
-317 IEYIDGVKNNEGV
+317 YIDGVKSPSGI

-335 LDDLS
+335 LDELS

-349 TTFKPSQNE
+349 AIFKPKHNN
-358 LTNVSLKG
+358 LTNVTLRG
-366 TVTTGAIE
+366 TVSNNAQQNE
-374 NGIAGEV
+374 KNGQV
-381 KIYEFIGSGELPE
+381 NVYEYIGQGELPQ
-394 SVYANVNDTSHFND
+394 SAYANVKDTNQFRD
-408 ITSNLS
+408 IT
-414 NSIKSTSTGY
+414 NSLRPTTVNSTGY
-424 EITFDMKNKK
+424 QITFDHINKK
-434 PYVIVYKGHYNKDA
+434 PYVIVYKGHYKNEAKDLE
-448 SDFDFTTNAIGHQ
+448 FTTNATDYHSS
-461 NLNRSPYNHYW
+461 NLY
-472 SYNHY
+472 SYNY
-477 FNLTWKNG
+477 WPYYGSFNLTWKNG

-662 IEESSHIDTFT
+662 IEESSHIDIFT

-737 GDFVWRDED
+737 GNFVWRDED

-835 DAGFFPLENWNP
+835 DAGFFPLENWNA

-959 PLENWNPQPK
+959 PLENWNPQPEPK
-969 DETYTI
+969 NPDDKEKP
-975 GDFVW
+975 G
-980 RDEDHNG
+980 
-987 VQNDGEHG
+987 
-995 LEGVLVTLKTA
+995 
-1006 DGVVLNTTTS
+1006 
-1016 DANGH
+1016 
-1021 YQFTNVQKGKY
+1021 
-1032 IVEFTTPEGYEA
+1032 PEQP
-1044 TSKHTTA
+1044 
-1051 NTEKDSDGL
+1051 
-1060 IANIDVTQDDMSIDA
+1060 DV
-1075 GFFPLENWNPQ
+1075 
-1086 PKDETYTIG
+1086 
-1095 DFVWRDEGHNGVQ
+1095 
-1108 NDGEHGLEG
+1108 
-1117 VLVTLKT
+1117 
-1124 ADGVV
+1124 
-1129 LNTTTSD
+1129 
-1136 ANGHYQFTNVQKGK
+1136 
-1150 YIVEFTTPEGYE
+1150 
-1162 PTSKHTTANTEKD
+1162 
-1175 SDGLIANIDVT
+1175 
-1186 QDDMSID
+1186 
-1193 AGFFPLENWNPQPE
+1193 PQPE

-1213 KEKPAPEQPDVPQ
+1213 REKPAPEQPDVPQPEPKNPDDREKPAPEQPDVPQ

-1235 EKPAPEQPDVPQPE
+1235 
-1249 PKNPDDREKPA
+1249 EKPA

-1321 TDEALPQTGESS
+1321 TDEALPKTGESS

>member
-37 SEVSATTQE
+37 SEVSTTTQE
-46 HNVETEQTKT
+46 QNAEKEQTKT
-56 EGELTTEVAQQAVS
+56 EGELTTEAAQQTAV
-70 ESAPI
+70 ESIPAS
-75 AENMQ
+75 ENMQ
-80 KTTSV
+80 ERTLV
-85 ASENAKEVTAS
+85 ASENGKEVTTTE
-96 DSTQEV
+96 STQEV
-102 TKTEAKDTATMKD
+102 TKTETKDTVTMKAT
-115 SEIAQ
+115 EIVQ
-120 PVSEVNK
+120 PVSQIDK
-127 PVTQTAPVQAPTTA
+127 SVTQTAAPVAEPSTA
-141 TEHKSPRQ
+141 NKQTSPRQ
-149 AQELTAPMDTKV
+149 VQELTAPMDTKV

-167 TDVTSKVKVET
+167 TDVTSKVKVEK
-178 SSITGHQNNDKTYRQ
+178 SSITGHQNKDKTYHQ

-199 HKAERVTLNYDWSF
+199 HKAERVTLNYEWTFDKD
-213 ENGIKAGDYF
+213 IKNDDYF
-223 DFQLSDNVDTNGI
+223 EFQLSDNVDTNGI

-249 NNDTVIAYGEVKDKN
+249 NNDTVIAFGEINEQN
-264 RIRYRFTDYV
+264 RVRYRFTDYV
-274 SDKENVVG
+274 SKKDNVKG
-282 KLSLNL
+282 NLSLNL
-288 FINPAK
+288 FIDPSK
-294 VQNRG
+294 VLNNG
-299 NINVSSTL
+299 NTTVSSILNGT
-307 GSIKTEETFN
+307 KTESTFN
-317 IEYIDGVKNNEGV
+317 IEYIDGIHNAAGV

-335 LDDLS
+335 LDELS
-340 KADQSFTHY
+340 KANQTFTHFA
-349 TTFKPSQNE
+349 TFKPKHNKLSSVTIKGKVKNGVLQNS
-358 LTNVSLKG
+358 N
-366 TVTTGAIE
+366 
-374 NGIAGEV
+374 NGEV
-381 KIYEFIGSGELPE
+381 KVYEFIGNGELPQ
-394 SVYANVNDTSHFND
+394 SVYANVNDTNQFKD
-408 ITSNLS
+408 ITTSMNSKKSNG
-414 NSIKSTSTGY
+414 TGY
-424 EITFDMKNKK
+424 EITFDMMNDK
-434 PYVIVYKGHYNKDA
+434 PYVILYKGYFDSNSK
-448 SDFDFTTNAIGHQ
+448 DFDFTTNATGYQ
-461 NLNRSPYNHYW
+461 NLNQSSYYYW
-472 SYNHY
+472 PYNHY
-477 FNLTWKNG
+477 FNLTWDNG

-543 SQSGEDRGENTSPI
+543 SQSGEDRSENTSPI

-1032 IVEFTTPEGYEA
+1032 IVEFTTPEGYE
-1044 TSKHTTA
+1044 
-1051 NTEKDSDGL
+1051 
-1060 IANIDVTQDDMSIDA
+1060 
-1075 GFFPLENWNPQ
+1075 
-1086 PKDETYTIG
+1086 
-1095 DFVWRDEGHNGVQ
+1095 
-1108 NDGEHGLEG
+1108 
-1117 VLVTLKT
+1117 
-1124 ADGVV
+1124 
-1129 LNTTTSD
+1129 
-1136 ANGHYQFTNVQKGK
+1136 
-1150 YIVEFTTPEGYE
+1150 

-1226 PEPKNPDDK
+1226 PEPKNPDD
-1235 EKPAPEQPDVPQPE
+1235 
-1249 PKNPDDREKPA
+1249 REKPA

-1281 PEQPDAPQPKPMLP
+1281 PEQPDVPQPKPMLP

-1321 TDEALPQTGESS
+1321 TDEVLPKTGESS

>member
-127 PVTQTAPVQAPTTA
+127 PVTQTAAPVAEPSTA
-141 TEHKSPRQ
+141 NKQTSPRQ
-149 AQELTAPMDTKV
+149 VQELTAPMDTKV

-167 TDVTSKVKVET
+167 TDVTSKVKVEK
-178 SSITGHQNNDKTYRQ
+178 SSITGHQNKDKTYHQ

-236 STVKKVPNIVDTQ
+236 STIKKVPHIMDSQ
-249 NNDTVIAYGEVKDKN
+249 NSEQIIAYGEINENN
-264 RIRYRFTDYV
+264 RVRYRFMDYV
-274 SDKENVVG
+274 NQKENLKG

-288 FINPAK
+288 FIKPDK
-294 VQNRG
+294 VQDEG
-299 NINVSSTL
+299 KITVTSQL
-307 GSIKTEETFN
+307 GKEMTSQEFDIK
-317 IEYIDGVKNNEGV
+317 YIDGVKSPSGI

-335 LDDLS
+335 LDELS

-349 TTFKPSQNE
+349 SIFKPKHNN
-358 LTNVSLKG
+358 LTNVTLRG
-366 TVTTGAIE
+366 TVSNNAQQNE
-374 NGIAGEV
+374 KNGQV
-381 KIYEFIGSGELPE
+381 NVYEYIGQGELPQ
-394 SVYANVNDTSHFND
+394 SAYANVNDTKQFND
-408 ITSNLS
+408 ITKSMK
-414 NSIKSTSTGY
+414 SIKNNSNGY
-424 EITFDMKNKK
+424 EITFDMNKDNH
-434 PYVIVYKGHYNKDA
+434 PYIIVYQGHFNNNAK
-448 SDFDFTTNAIGHQ
+448 DFDFSTNATGYQ
-461 NLNRSPYNHYW
+461 NLNQSEYSYYWPYNY
-472 SYNHY
+472 S
-477 FNLTWKNG
+477 FNLTWDNG

-505 YGFSE
+505 YGYSPT
-510 LVDTT
+510 VNTIQDTH
-515 QNTAPATMTFQ
+515 ADYPVMTFQ
-526 TTGVLE
+526 QPGTLE
-532 EIEDS
+532 ETEDS
-537 VVLNTL
+537 MPITTL
-543 SQSGEDRGENTSPI
+543 TESGEDRGENTSPI

-616 MLTGAISDHTTEED
+616 MLTGAISDHTTEEG

-737 GDFVWRDED
+737 GNFVWRDED

-847 QPKDETYTI
+847 QP
-856 GDFVWRDEDHNG
+856 
-868 VQNDGE
+868 
-874 HGLEG
+874 
-879 VLVTLKTAD
+879 
-888 GVVLNT
+888 
-894 TTSDAN
+894 
-900 GHYQFTNV
+900 
-908 QKGKYIVE
+908 
-916 FTTPEGYEATSK
+916 
-928 HTTANTEKDSDGLI
+928 
-942 ANIDVTQDDMS
+942 
-953 IDAGFF
+953 
-959 PLENWNPQPK
+959 
-969 DETYTI
+969 
-975 GDFVW
+975 
-980 RDEDHNG
+980 
-987 VQNDGEHG
+987 
-995 LEGVLVTLKTA
+995 
-1006 DGVVLNTTTS
+1006 
-1016 DANGH
+1016 
-1021 YQFTNVQKGKY
+1021 
-1032 IVEFTTPEGYEA
+1032 
-1044 TSKHTTA
+1044 
-1051 NTEKDSDGL
+1051 
-1060 IANIDVTQDDMSIDA
+1060 
-1075 GFFPLENWNPQ
+1075 
-1086 PKDETYTIG
+1086 
-1095 DFVWRDEGHNGVQ
+1095 
-1108 NDGEHGLEG
+1108 
-1117 VLVTLKT
+1117 
-1124 ADGVV
+1124 
-1129 LNTTTSD
+1129 
-1136 ANGHYQFTNVQKGK
+1136 
-1150 YIVEFTTPEGYE
+1150 
-1162 PTSKHTTANTEKD
+1162 
-1175 SDGLIANIDVT
+1175 
-1186 QDDMSID
+1186 
-1193 AGFFPLENWNPQPE
+1193 E

-1213 KEKPAPEQPDVPQ
+1213 R
-1226 PEPKNPDDK
+1226 

-1321 TDEALPQTGESS
+1321 TDEALPKTGESS

>member
-37 SEVSATTQE
+37 SEVSTTTQE
-46 HNVETEQTKT
+46 QNAEKEQTKT
-56 EGELTTEVAQQAVS
+56 EGELTTEAAQQTAV
-70 ESAPI
+70 ESIPAS
-75 AENMQ
+75 ENMQ
-80 KTTSV
+80 ERTSV
-85 ASENAKEVTAS
+85 ASENAKAITAP

-737 GDFVWRDED
+737 GNFVWRDED

-1086 PKDETYTIG
+1086 P
-1095 DFVWRDEGHNGVQ
+1095 
-1108 NDGEHGLEG
+1108 
-1117 VLVTLKT
+1117 
-1124 ADGVV
+1124 
-1129 LNTTTSD
+1129 
-1136 ANGHYQFTNVQKGK
+1136 
-1150 YIVEFTTPEGYE
+1150 
-1162 PTSKHTTANTEKD
+1162 
-1175 SDGLIANIDVT
+1175 
-1186 QDDMSID
+1186 
-1193 AGFFPLENWNPQPE
+1193 E

-1226 PEPKNPDDK
+1226 PEPKNPDDREK
-1235 EKPAPEQPDVPQPE
+1235 PAPEQPDVPQPEPKNPDDREKPAPEQPDVPQPE

-1321 TDEALPQTGESS
+1321 TDEALPKTGESS

>member
-37 SEVSATTQE
+37 SEVSATTREQ
-46 HNVETEQTKT
+46 NVETEQAKT
-56 EGELTTEVAQQAVS
+56 ERELTTKVAQQAVS

-80 KTTSV
+80 ETTSV
-85 ASENAKEVTAS
+85 ASENAKAVTAS

-102 TKTEAKDTATMKD
+102 TKTETKDTATMKD

-127 PVTQTAPVQAPTTA
+127 PVTQTAPFQTPTTA

-149 AQELTAPMDTKV
+149 VQEVTSPVDTKV

-167 TDVTSKVKVET
+167 TDVTSKVKVEK
-178 SSITGHQNNDKTYRQ
+178 SSITGHQNNDKTYHQ

-213 ENGIKAGDYF
+213 ENSIKEGDYF

-236 STVKKVPNIVDTQ
+236 STTKKVPNILDVQDS
-249 NNDTVIAYGEVKDKN
+249 DKVIAYGEVKDKN

-461 NLNRSPYNHYW
+461 NLNSSPYNYYW

-485 VAFYSNNASGEGND
+485 VAFYSNKANGEGND

-505 YGFSE
+505 YGYSPT
-510 LVDTT
+510 VNTIQDTH
-515 QNTAPATMTFQ
+515 ADYPVMTFQ
-526 TTGVLE
+526 QPGTLE
-532 EIEDS
+532 ETEDS
-537 VVLNTL
+537 MPITTL
-543 SQSGEDRGENTSPI
+543 TESGEDRGENTSSI

-682 DGIVTFEEDTIVEK
+682 DGIVTFKEDTIVEK

-959 PLENWNPQPK
+959 PLENWNPQP
-969 DETYTI
+969 
-975 GDFVW
+975 
-980 RDEDHNG
+980 
-987 VQNDGEHG
+987 
-995 LEGVLVTLKTA
+995 
-1006 DGVVLNTTTS
+1006 
-1016 DANGH
+1016 
-1021 YQFTNVQKGKY
+1021 
-1032 IVEFTTPEGYEA
+1032 
-1044 TSKHTTA
+1044 
-1051 NTEKDSDGL
+1051 
-1060 IANIDVTQDDMSIDA
+1060 
-1075 GFFPLENWNPQ
+1075 
-1086 PKDETYTIG
+1086 
-1095 DFVWRDEGHNGVQ
+1095 
-1108 NDGEHGLEG
+1108 
-1117 VLVTLKT
+1117 
-1124 ADGVV
+1124 
-1129 LNTTTSD
+1129 
-1136 ANGHYQFTNVQKGK
+1136 
-1150 YIVEFTTPEGYE
+1150 
-1162 PTSKHTTANTEKD
+1162 
-1175 SDGLIANIDVT
+1175 
-1186 QDDMSID
+1186 
-1193 AGFFPLENWNPQPE
+1193 
-1207 PKNPDD
+1207 
-1213 KEKPAPEQPDVPQ
+1213 
-1226 PEPKNPDDK
+1226 EPKNPDDK

-1281 PEQPDAPQPKPMLP
+1281 PEQPDVPQPKPMLP

-1321 TDEALPQTGESS
+1321 TDEALPKTGESS

>member
-37 SEVSATTQE
+37 SEVSTTTQE
-46 HNVETEQTKT
+46 QNAEKEQAKT
-56 EGELTTEVAQQAVS
+56 EGELTTEAAQQTAV
-70 ESAPI
+70 ESIPAS
-75 AENMQ
+75 ENMQ
-80 KTTSV
+80 ERTLV
-85 ASENAKEVTAS
+85 ASENGKEVTTTE
-96 DSTQEV
+96 STQEV
-102 TKTEAKDTATMKD
+102 TKTETKDTVTMKD

-120 PVSEVNK
+120 PVSHLDK
-127 PVTQTAPVQAPTTA
+127 PVTQTAPVQTPTTA
-141 TEHKSPRQ
+141 TEQKSTRQ
-149 AQELTAPMDTKV
+149 AQEDTAPMGMKEV
-161 INVENG
+161 NVENG
-167 TDVTSKVKVET
+167 TDVTSKVKVEN
-178 SSITGHQNNDKTYRQ
+178 SSITGHQNNDRTYRQ
-193 SNTVNP
+193 PDTVNP

-249 NNDTVIAYGEVKDKN
+249 NNDTVIAFGEINEQN
-264 RIRYRFTDYV
+264 RVRYRFTDYV
-274 SDKENVVG
+274 SKKDNVKG
-282 KLSLNL
+282 KLALNL
-288 FINPAK
+288 FIKPDK
-294 VQNRG
+294 VQTAG
-299 NINVSSTL
+299 NITVSSKL
-307 GSIKTEETFN
+307 GNQVTSQNFN
-317 IEYIDGVKNNEGV
+317 IQYIDGVKNRAGI

-335 LDDLS
+335 IDTLS
-340 KADQSFTHY
+340 KTDQTFTHFA
-349 TTFKPSQNE
+349 TFKPNNNALTSVTITGKVKNGALQNG
-358 LTNVSLKG
+358 K
-366 TVTTGAIE
+366 
-374 NGIAGEV
+374 AGEV
-381 KIYEFIGSGELPE
+381 KVYEFIGSGELPQ
-394 SVYANVNDTSHFND
+394 SVYANVNDTKQFND
-408 ITSNLS
+408 ITNSMK
-414 NSIKSTSTGY
+414 SIKNNSNGY
-424 EITFDMKNKK
+424 EITFDMKNQK

-461 NLNRSPYNHYW
+461 NLNSSPYNYYW

-485 VAFYSNNASGEGND
+485 VAFYSNKANGEGND

-505 YGFSE
+505 YGYSPT
-510 LVDTT
+510 VNTIQDTH
-515 QNTAPATMTFQ
+515 ADYPVMTFQ
-526 TTGVLE
+526 QPGTLE
-532 EIEDS
+532 ETEDS
-537 VVLNTL
+537 MPITTL
-543 SQSGEDRGENTSPI
+543 TESGEDRGENTSPI

-835 DAGFFPLENWNP
+835 DAGFFPLENWNAQP
-847 QPKDETYTI
+847 KDETYTIGDFVWRDEDHNGVQNDGEHGLEGVLVTLKTADGVVLNTTTSDANGHYQFTNVQKGKYIVEFTTPEGYEATSKHTTANTEKDSDGLIANIDVTQDDMSIDAGFFPLENWNAQPKDETYTI

-959 PLENWNPQPK
+959 PLENWNPQPEPK
-969 DETYTI
+969 NPDDRE
-975 GDFVW
+975 
-980 RDEDHNG
+980 
-987 VQNDGEHG
+987 
-995 LEGVLVTLKTA
+995 KPA
-1006 DGVVLNTTTS
+1006 
-1016 DANGH
+1016 
-1021 YQFTNVQKGKY
+1021 
-1032 IVEFTTPEGYEA
+1032 PEQP
-1044 TSKHTTA
+1044 
-1051 NTEKDSDGL
+1051 
-1060 IANIDVTQDDMSIDA
+1060 DV
-1075 GFFPLENWNPQ
+1075 
-1086 PKDETYTIG
+1086 
-1095 DFVWRDEGHNGVQ
+1095 
-1108 NDGEHGLEG
+1108 
-1117 VLVTLKT
+1117 
-1124 ADGVV
+1124 
-1129 LNTTTSD
+1129 
-1136 ANGHYQFTNVQKGK
+1136 
-1150 YIVEFTTPEGYE
+1150 
-1162 PTSKHTTANTEKD
+1162 
-1175 SDGLIANIDVT
+1175 
-1186 QDDMSID
+1186 
-1193 AGFFPLENWNPQPE
+1193 PQPE

-1235 EKPAPEQPDVPQPE
+1235 EKPAPEQPDV
-1249 PKNPDDREKPA
+1249 
-1260 PEQPDVPQPEPKN
+1260 
-1273 PDDKEKPA
+1273 
-1281 PEQPDAPQPKPMLP
+1281 PQPKPMLP